1 MIVQEY
7 LRRLLK
13 DKARLRKWKRIMIA
27 LSCIVVVCTVYAL
40 SLPAQTLTCDKEE
53 HTHTA
58 ECYDENNELI
68 CEKEEHTHTD
78 DCNKQEEVNEQEEV
92 VKDEPETQNK
102 DEQVSQESEEETTTT
117 TETTTETTKQPFD
130 LSLDAN
136 KDKIK
141 SIDVYYKDASD
152 KWQSLNSGTADPNST
167 ELYLKVEFY
176 EIDTE
181 VLLEQ
186 HDGILVYSLPD
197 FMRDFEKAGNGNLLA
212 GERNIGTIEIENN
225 QVKITLKKDYLNE
238 LVTNSSNQL
247 DGSFYVKGQIDL
259 TEINKNNGQATLVVG
274 KKTVTLD
281 YGPDCIEEFGSVTID
296 KQIPNVDKKD
306 NSLTYTVTVT
316 AGKDGCKGLYV
327 VDKFTSNSN
336 LVSYLGNISS
346 TETTLTSEDNRKDP
360 CDPFE
365 TIEKSSS
372 QSHGKIYKANI
383 PDSNQTNITNPYIVW
398 NIGNMEPNEI
408 RTLTYYV
415 KLKDKESLNGN
426 TINNSASLYSKGSTD
441 TYDKGIGTA
450 KFTPKIDYSNQF
462 TKTVDGNIT
471 RNKDGSYTIPFKS
484 YISIHEATSNY
495 TIKNLQFYDYLK
507 HDLNTEI
514 NDDLLQYIHFNKS
527 SFKLYK
533 NNDNNPVDASQY
545 NIKWSTDNTEFKEW
559 NENDNFRSFVLSGN
573 EDTPINLSPG
583 DSCYIT
589 YSVTVKPEAFAKL
602 HTDSINAFNR
612 FIAHADNVDKQ
623 SKFTGGFE
631 AWNSISNIKTYE
643 WNGKQ
648 VEHTATTSSKIE
660 TMSGDRFIYENK
672 AIQKDS
678 TSDTSFTIPEGS
690 YKYTVETN
698 KTLNDFNVNEVKMTD
713 TLTSKHMKYVGY
725 MKVDA
730 LEAEVNS
737 QKLQWD
743 EASQNYKLQSTY
755 NVVETKWVKID
766 DQNSFSLKPSEL
778 GWTDKNYYAY
788 RFTYY
793 AKPDNL
799 DTFTE
804 TKVKNKFTLEGVV
817 KKGTGEFTFNKEDV
831 SKETTL
837 TIKGNLNLKANKQSW
852 YYKEPNTDSNT
863 WANGELYWVVDIGGT
878 QINKDMVFRDLI
890 KTGDG
895 ITPSN
900 LRQGSLVGIY
910 KGTLPEGKNI
920 SDYKDIED
928 LKNKSGLTPIND
940 KFISQLNGTNELLL
954 TAKDDIQLGNEKV
967 YMIIKSEPSEL
978 PSPTNNRDTK
988 TYKNSIY
995 IKEDGEYVSEIPA
1008 EKTLYTSPKILK
1020 ELGQVFK
1027 YDGTKVT
1034 TLQIGADKKGNG
1046 DADPSKI
1053 DTNLLNKSLNKSHGV
1068 FISWA
1073 FKVNYDGQL
1082 SGDYDV
1088 IDDIPDGMEF
1098 SYMRVKWHGDE
1109 YDASKV
1115 TSKTIDN
1122 PGSGWEFR
1130 ENDSTNDNGNSEHT
1144 IYYVNIDRKQTKI
1157 RLGEFVSKSIRDNN
1171 SVDVQVVCRI
1181 TDPQVLLGAQPS
1193 DFINKVTLQKNGKD
1207 IATSSSQVPV
1217 KLNKTDKNIV
1227 KEIAKKNGQKLEF
1240 EINTNQL
1247 GQTLPTNDNG
1257 GLTLVDRLGDNLR
1270 LDITSVKVYKNNNE
1284 EVTGC
1289 VIAYQDKTLEISNIP
1304 NDVPIKIR
1312 YTVTVNMKPGDPV
1325 NIANTAYWKGYSENG
1340 GDTVLESYSYSVSGT
1355 IGASSVVNFK
1365 LTKLDQN
1372 NLDKV
1377 LKGATFQIEKCT
1389 FDEYGKMAT
1398 SDKMDLTTGDDGTI
1412 AQNLQYDTLYKITET
1427 KAPDGYVLNKEPI
1440 YIFDVYKAKD
1450 SDVDT
1455 ITQYLKTEDLRVSYQ
1470 EENFSLGVTNHK
1482 GEITV
1487 VKKFINDAAGKS
1499 TKPVSGTYRFGLYD
1513 DPNKLEKPLQPPKTI
1528 TYSANDNPDKSVK
1541 FENLELDKTYYVYEL
1556 DDKDQPITDTSK
1568 EVTINTMNYQVV
1580 YKNETKNT
1588 DTSSAQNGE
1597 TIVVTNKSR
1606 TKILPS
1612 TGSVGTLIYRLLGA
1626 TLVVASLICLS
1637 NINKNNRKEKRRKR

>member
-13 DKARLRKWKRIMIA
+13 DKARLRRWKRVMIA

-78 DCNKQEEVNEQEEV
+78 DCYKQEEVNEQEEV
-92 VKDEPETQNK
+92 VEDEPETINN
-102 DEQVSQESEEETTTT
+102 EQVSQESEETTATTT
-117 TETTTETTKQPFD
+117 TETTTQPFD
-130 LSLDAN
+130 LSSEAN
-136 KDKIK
+136 KDKIT
-141 SIDVYYKDASD
+141 SIVMYFKDENGTWNNLEDGNASP
-152 KWQSLNSGTADPNST
+152 SST
-167 ELYLKVEFY
+167 ELYLKVEFDK
-176 EIDTE
+176 IDTKN
-181 VLLEQ
+181 LLEQ
-186 HDGILVYSLPD
+186 HNGILVYSLPK

-225 QVKITLKKDYLNE
+225 QAKITLKKDYLNE

-259 TEINKNNGQATLVVG
+259 TKINNTDGKATLTVG
-274 KKTVTLD
+274 NKTVTLD
-281 YGPDCIEEFGSVTID
+281 YGPDCIEKFGSVD
-296 KQIPNVDKKD
+296 MKKEMSNVDKV
-306 NSLTYTVTVT
+306 NNYLTYTVTVT
-316 AGKDGCKGLYV
+316 AGKDGCKDLYV

-336 LVSYLGNISS
+336 LVSYLGNIST
-346 TETTLTSEDNRKDP
+346 TETELNSTDNKQ
-360 CDPFE
+360 DPFE

-372 QSHGKIYKANI
+372 QSHGKIYKAKI
-383 PDSNQTNITNPYIVW
+383 PDSNTKIPASGEPNITNPCIVW

-426 TINNSASLYSKGSTD
+426 TINNSALLYSQSFTD
-441 TYDKGIGTA
+441 TYDKGTGNA
-450 KFTPKIDYSNQF
+450 DFTPKIDYDGLF
-462 TKTVDGNIT
+462 KKTVDGNIT
-471 RNKDGSYTIPFKS
+471 RNADDGSYTIPFKS
-484 YISIHEATSNY
+484 SISIKKDTSNY

-514 NDDLLQYIHFNKS
+514 NADLLQYIHFDKS
-527 SFKLYK
+527 TFKLYK
-533 NNDNNPVDASQY
+533 NNSVVDSAKY

-559 NENDNFRSFVLSGN
+559 NDKDNFRSFVLSGN
-573 EDTPINLSPG
+573 EDTPIYLSPG
-583 DSCYIT
+583 ESCYIT

-602 HTDSINAFNR
+602 HTDSIHAFNR
-612 FIAHADNVDKQ
+612 FIAHADNVNKRDD
-623 SKFTGGFE
+623 FAGGFE

-648 VEHTATTSSKIE
+648 VEKTATTSSKTE

-672 AIQKDS
+672 EIQKDS
-678 TSDTSFTIPEGS
+678 TPNTSFTIPEGS

-698 KTLNDFNVNEVKMTD
+698 KTLNDFNVNEVTMTD

-725 MKVDA
+725 MKVEA
-730 LEAEVNS
+730 LEADSISRDLNKGTNDTYTLNS
-737 QKLQWD
+737 
-743 EASQNYKLQSTY
+743 NYTR
-755 NVVETKWVKID
+755 VDTKWVKING
-766 DQNSFSLKPSEL
+766 QKTFSLKPSEL
-778 GWTDKNYYAY
+778 GWTDKNYAY

-793 AKPDNL
+793 ARPDDL
-799 DTFTE
+799 STFTE
-804 TKVKNKFTLEGVV
+804 TNVKNKFTLEGVV
-817 KKGTGEFTFNKEDV
+817 KKGDGTFTFNKEDV
-831 SKETTL
+831 SRETTL
-837 TIKGNLNLKANKQSW
+837 TIKGNLNLNANKQSW
-852 YYKEPNTDSNT
+852 YYKEPDSNT
-863 WANGELYWVVDIGGT
+863 WTNGELYWVVDIGGT

-895 ITPSN
+895 ITPST
-900 LRQGSLVGIY
+900 LQDGSLVGIY
-910 KGTLPEGKNI
+910 KGTLLEGKNI

-928 LKNKSGLTPIND
+928 LKNKSGLTPID
-940 KFISQLNGTNELLL
+940 GKFTSQLNGTNELLL
-954 TAKDDIQLGNEKV
+954 TANDDIQLGDEKV

-988 TYKNSIY
+988 TFKNSIS
-995 IKEDGEYVSEIPA
+995 IEEDGEYVSEIVA

-1034 TLQIGADKKGNG
+1034 TLQIGADKKNNG

-1053 DTNLLNKSLNKSHGV
+1053 DTKLLENSKDVFNSKGV

-1088 IDDIPDGMEF
+1088 IDDIPNGMEF

-1109 YDASKV
+1109 DEDAASKV

-1122 PGSGWEFR
+1122 PGSDWEFR
-1130 ENDSTNDNGNSEHT
+1130 ENDSPNDNKKSEHT
-1144 IYYVNIDRKQTKI
+1144 IYYVSKDKKRTMI

-1171 SVDVQVVCRI
+1171 SVDVQVVCRV
-1181 TDPQVLLGAQPS
+1181 TDPQVLLGAQPNN
-1193 DFINKVTLQKNGKD
+1193 FINKVTLQKDGKD
-1207 IATSSSQVPV
+1207 IATSSSKVPV
-1217 KLNKTDKNIV
+1217 QLTKTDKNID
-1227 KEIAKKNGQKLEF
+1227 KQLAETNGQKLKF

-1257 GLTLVDRLGDNLR
+1257 ELTLVDKLGDNLK
-1270 LDITSVKVYKNNNE
+1270 LDTTSVKVFNSNNE
-1284 EVTGC
+1284 ELTNC
-1289 VIAYQDKTLEISNIP
+1289 KKSYQNNILEIKIP
-1304 NDVPIKIR
+1304 NNIPIKIT
-1312 YTVTVNMKPGDPV
+1312 YTATVNAKPGHSV

-1340 GDTVLESYSYSVSGT
+1340 GKTVQESYSYNVSGT

-1365 LTKLDQN
+1365 LTKQDEN
-1372 NLDKV
+1372 DIDKV
-1377 LKGATFQIEKCT
+1377 LNGATFKIEKCT
-1389 FDEYGKMAT
+1389 FDEYGKMTT
-1398 SDKMDLTTGDDGTI
+1398 SEISTPTTGNDGTI
-1412 AQNLQYDTLYKITET
+1412 AQNLQYDTLYRITET
-1427 KAPDGYVLNKEPI
+1427 KAPDGYVLDDEPI
-1440 YIFDVYKAKD
+1440 YILDVKKGNESY
-1450 SDVDT
+1450 VDT
-1455 ITQYLKTEDLRVSYQ
+1455 VKQYLKNINLEVSYQ
-1470 EENFSLGVTNHK
+1470 EENFSIGVTNHK

-1499 TKPVSGTYRFGLYD
+1499 IKPVSGTYRFGLYD
-1513 DPNKLEKPLQPPKTI
+1513 DKNTRLQPIKTI

-1556 DDKDQPITDTSK
+1556 DDQGNPITDSSK
-1568 EVTINTMNYQVV
+1568 EVTINTMNYQVF
-1580 YKNETKNT
+1580 YEKNGTA
-1588 DTSSAQNGE
+1588 TSSAQNGD
-1597 TIVVTNKSR
+1597 TVIVTNKSR

-1612 TGSVGTLIYRLLGA
+1612 TGSMGTLIYRLLGA
-1626 TLVVASLICLS
+1626 TLVVASIICLS
-1637 NINKNNRKEKRRKR
+1637 NINKNKRKEKRRKR

>member
-1 MIVQEY
+1 M
-7 LRRLLK
+7 
-13 DKARLRKWKRIMIA
+13 
-27 LSCIVVVCTVYAL
+27 
-40 SLPAQTLTCDKEE
+40 
-53 HTHTA
+53 
-58 ECYDENNELI
+58 
-68 CEKEEHTHTD
+68 
-78 DCNKQEEVNEQEEV
+78 
-92 VKDEPETQNK
+92 
-102 DEQVSQESEEETTTT
+102 
-117 TETTTETTKQPFD
+117 
-130 LSLDAN
+130 
-136 KDKIK
+136 
-141 SIDVYYKDASD
+141 YYKDADD
-152 KWQSLNSGTADPNST
+152 KWQNLDKGDAKPNST
-167 ELYLKVEFY
+167 ELYLKVEFDK
-176 EIDTE
+176 IDTE
-181 VLLEQ
+181 NLLEQ
-186 HDGILVYSLPD
+186 HNGILVYSLPD
-197 FMRDFEKAGNGNLLA
+197 FMRDFEKAGNGNLIA
-212 GERNIGTIEIENN
+212 GKDNIGKIEIENN
-225 QVKITLKKDYLNE
+225 QAKITLYQTYLKD
-238 LVTNSSNQL
+238 LVDKGSNQL

-259 TEINKNNGQATLVVG
+259 TKINNTDGKATLTVG
-274 KKTVTLD
+274 NKTVTLD
-281 YGPDCIEEFGSVTID
+281 YGPDCIEKFGSVTID
-296 KQIPNVDKKD
+296 KQISNVDKKD

-316 AGKDGCKGLYV
+316 AGKDGCKDLYV
-327 VDKFTSNSN
+327 VDKFTSNAN
-336 LVSYLGNISS
+336 LVSYAGNISS
-346 TETTLTSEDNRKDP
+346 TETTLTSENNKK
-360 CDPFE
+360 DPFE
-365 TIEKSSS
+365 TINGEN
-372 QSHGKIYKANI
+372 HGKIYKAKI
-383 PDSNQTNITNPYIVW
+383 PDSNTKIPTSGEPNITNPCIVW

-426 TINNSASLYSKGSTD
+426 TIKNSASLYSKGSKD
-441 TYDKGIGTA
+441 TYDKGTGNA
-450 KFTPKIDYSNQF
+450 DFTPKIDYDGLF
-462 TKTVDGNIT
+462 KKTVDGNIT
-471 RNKDGSYTIPFKS
+471 RNADDGSYTIPFKS
-484 YISIHEATSNY
+484 SISIKKDTSNY

-514 NDDLLQYIHFNKS
+514 NADLLQYIHFDKS
-527 SFKLYK
+527 TFKLYK
-533 NNDNNPVDASQY
+533 NNSVVDSAKY

-559 NENDNFRSFVLSGN
+559 NDKDNFRSFVLSGN

-583 DSCYIT
+583 ESCYIT

-602 HTDSINAFNR
+602 HTDSIHAFNR
-612 FIAHADNVDKQ
+612 FIAHADNVNKRDD
-623 SKFTGGFE
+623 FAGGFE

-648 VEHTATTSSKIE
+648 VEQTATTSSQKV
-660 TMSGDRFIYENK
+660 TMSGDRFIYENENNK
-672 AIQKDS
+672 ITDDS
-678 TSDTSFTIPEGS
+678 TLNTSFTIPEGS

-698 KTLNDFNVNEVKMTD
+698 KTLNDFNVNEVTMTD

-730 LEAEVNS
+730 LEADSISRDLNKGTNDTYTLNS
-737 QKLQWD
+737 
-743 EASQNYKLQSTY
+743 NYTT
-755 NVVETKWVKID
+755 VDTKWIKID
-766 DQNSFSLKPSEL
+766 DQQSFSLKPSAL
-778 GWTDKNYYAY
+778 GWTDKNYAY

-799 DTFTE
+799 DAFTE

-817 KKGTGEFTFNKEDV
+817 KKGDGTFTFNKEDV

-837 TIKGNLNLKANKQSW
+837 TIKGNLNLNANKQSW
-852 YYKEPNTDSNT
+852 YYKEPDSNT
-863 WANGELYWVVDIGGT
+863 WTNGELYWVVDIGGT

-900 LRQGSLVGIY
+900 LREGSLVGIY
-910 KGTLPEGKNI
+910 KGTLKEGKNI

-928 LKNKSGLTPIND
+928 LKNKSGLTSIDDEFN
-940 KFISQLNGTNELLL
+940 SQLNGTNELLL

-988 TYKNSIY
+988 TFKNSIS
-995 IKEDGEYVSEIPA
+995 IEEDGEYVSEIPA

-1034 TLQIGADKKGNG
+1034 TLQIGADKKNNG

-1053 DTNLLNKSLNKSHGV
+1053 DTKLLENSKDVFNSKGV

-1109 YDASKV
+1109 DAASKV

-1130 ENDSTNDNGNSEHT
+1130 ENDSPNDNKKSEHT
-1144 IYYVNIDRKQTKI
+1144 IYYVSKDKKRTMI
-1157 RLGEFVSKSIRDNN
+1157 RLGDFTSKSVRDNN

-1181 TDPQVLLGAQPS
+1181 TDSQVLLGAQSS
-1193 DFINKVTLQKNGKD
+1193 DFINKVTLQKDGQN
-1207 IATSSSQVPV
+1207 IATSSSKVPV
-1217 KLNKTDKNIV
+1217 QLDDTDKNIDKKLV
-1227 KEIAKKNGQKLEF
+1227 NKNGQKLEF

-1257 GLTLVDRLGDNLR
+1257 ELTLVDRLGDNLK
-1270 LDITSVKVYKNNNE
+1270 LDTTSVKVFNSNNE
-1284 EVTGC
+1284 ELTNC
-1289 VIAYQDKTLEISNIP
+1289 KKSYQNNILEIKIP
-1304 NDVPIKIR
+1304 NNIPIKIT
-1312 YTVTVNMKPGDPV
+1312 YTATVNAKPGDSV

-1340 GDTVLESYSYSVSGT
+1340 GETVQERYSYNVSGT

-1365 LTKLDQN
+1365 LTKQDEN
-1372 NLDKV
+1372 DIDKV
-1377 LKGATFQIEKCT
+1377 LNGATFKIDKCT
-1389 FDEYGKMAT
+1389 IEAN
-1398 SDKMDLTTGDDGTI
+1398 GDITASEISTANTDANGTI
-1412 AQNLQYDTLYKITET
+1412 TKNLQYDTLYKITET

-1450 SDVDT
+1450 SDVGS
-1455 ITQYLKTEDLRVSYQ
+1455 IKKYLKDADLRVSYQ
-1470 EENFSLGVTNHK
+1470 EENFSLNVMNHK

-1499 TKPVSGTYRFGLYD
+1499 TEPVSGTYRFGLYD
-1513 DPNKLEKPLQPPKTI
+1513 DKKKLDEKAIIYDAGDTQ
-1528 TYSANDNPDKSVK
+1528 DKSVK
-1541 FENLELDKTYYVYEL
+1541 FVNLDLDKTYYVYEL

-1580 YKNETKNT
+1580 YEKNGITLSGEKN
-1588 DTSSAQNGE
+1588 SE

-1612 TGSVGTLIYRLLGA
+1612 TGSMGTLIYRLLGA

-1637 NINKNNRKEKRRKR
+1637 NINKNKRKEKRRKR

>member
-1 MIVQEY
+1 MQEY

-40 SLPAQTLTCDKEE
+40 SLPAQTLACDKEE

-68 CEKEEHTHTD
+68 CEKEEHTHNE

-92 VKDEPETQNK
+92 VKDEPETQND

-117 TETTTETTKQPFD
+117 TETTTEITKQPFD

-141 SIDVYYKDASD
+141 SIDVYYKDAND

-167 ELYLKVEFY
+167 ELYLKVDFDK
-176 EIDTE
+176 IDTKN
-181 VLLEQ
+181 LLEQ
-186 HDGILVYSLPD
+186 NNGILVYSLPK

-225 QVKITLKKDYLNE
+225 QVRITLKKDYLNE

-259 TEINKNNGQATLVVG
+259 TKINNTDGKATLVVG
-274 KKTVTLD
+274 KKTVILD
-281 YGPDCIEEFGSVTID
+281 YGKECIEKFGSVTID
-296 KQIPNVDKKD
+296 KQISNVDKV
-306 NSLTYTVTVT
+306 NNYLTYTVTVT

-327 VDKFTSNSN
+327 VDKFTSNAN
-336 LVSYLGNISS
+336 LVSYAGNISS
-346 TETTLTSEDNRKDP
+346 TETTLTSNDNKK
-360 CDPFE
+360 DPFE
-365 TIEKSSS
+365 MPIEA
-372 QSHGKIYKANI
+372 SHGKIYKADI
-383 PDSNQTNITNPYIVW
+383 PDATTKIPKPGASEIKNPCIVW
-398 NIGNMEPNEI
+398 NIGNMGPNES
-408 RTLTYYV
+408 RMLTYYV
-415 KLKDKESLNGN
+415 KLNDKESLKDKP
-426 TINNSASLYSKGSTD
+426 IDNSASLYSKGSTD
-441 TYDKGIGTA
+441 TYDKGSEKA
-450 KFTPKIDYSNQF
+450 SFTPTIVYSSF
-462 TKTVDGNIT
+462 EKYVDGTIK
-471 RNKDGSYTIPFKS
+471 RNSDGSYTIPFKS
-484 YISIHEATSNY
+484 LISIKKDESNY

-507 HDLNTEI
+507 HNMNTEI
-514 NDDLLQYIHFNKS
+514 DADLLQYIHFDRN
-527 SFKLYK
+527 SFKLYM
-533 NNDNNPVDASQY
+533 NNNNEPVDSSQY
-545 NIKWSTDNTEFKEW
+545 NIKWSTKTDNTGFQEW
-559 NENDNFRSFVLSGN
+559 DDKVNFRSFVLSGN
-573 EDTPINLSPG
+573 KDNPINLSPG
-583 DSCYIT
+583 ESCYIT
-589 YSVTVKPEAFAKL
+589 YNVIVKPEAFAKI
-602 HTDSINAFNR
+602 HTDTLHAFNR
-612 FIAHADNVDKQ
+612 FIAHADNVDKRDD
-623 SKFTGGFE
+623 FAGGFE
-631 AWNSISNIKTYE
+631 AWNSIANIKTYE
-643 WNGKQ
+643 WNAKQ
-648 VEHTATTSSKIE
+648 VEKIATTTPKTE
-660 TMSGDRFIYENK
+660 TMSGDRFIYENN

-678 TSDTSFTIPEGS
+678 TSNTSFTIPEGS

-698 KTLNDFNVNEVKMTD
+698 KTLNDFNVNEVTMTD
-713 TLTSKHMKYVGY
+713 TLTSNHMKYVGY
-725 MKVDA
+725 MKVEA
-730 LEAEVNS
+730 LEAESISSDLNKEKNDTYTLNS
-737 QKLQWD
+737 H
-743 EASQNYKLQSTY
+743 YKT
-755 NVVETKWVKID
+755 VDTKWVKID
-766 DQNSFSLKPSEL
+766 DQNSFSLKPYDL
-778 GWTDKNYYAY
+778 GWTDKNYAY

-817 KKGTGEFTFNKEDV
+817 KKGNGTFKFNQEDV
-831 SKETTL
+831 SRETTL
-837 TIKGNLNLKANKQSW
+837 TIKGNLNLNANKQSW

-863 WANGELYWVVDIGGT
+863 WTNGELYWVVDIGGT

-895 ITPSN
+895 ITNSI
-900 LRQGSLVGIY
+900 LREGSLVGIY
-910 KGTLPEGKNI
+910 KGTLPEGKKI

-1008 EKTLYTSPKILK
+1008 EKTLYTSPKVLK

-1027 YDGTKVT
+1027 YDGIVT
-1034 TLQIGADKKGNG
+1034 TLKIGADKKDNG

-1053 DTNLLNKSLNKSHGV
+1053 DTKLLDNSKGI

-1098 SYMRVKWHGDE
+1098 SYMRVKWHGD
-1109 YDASKV
+1109 DASQV
-1115 TSKTIDN
+1115 TSKTIENFD
-1122 PGSGWEFR
+1122 SSTWEQ
-1130 ENDSTNDNGNSEHT
+1130 EYNDSKNDNKNSEHT
-1144 IYYVNIDRKQTKI
+1144 IYYVSKDKKRTMI
-1157 RLGEFVSKSIRDNN
+1157 RLGDFKPMSTRDNN

-1181 TDPQVLLGAQPS
+1181 TDPQVLLGAQS
-1193 DFINKVTLQKNGKD
+1193 NDFTNKVTLQKNGKD
-1207 IATSSSQVPV
+1207 IATSSSKVPV
-1217 KLNKTDKNIV
+1217 QLGDTDKNID
-1227 KEIAKKNGQKLEF
+1227 KEIAKKNGQKLDF

-1247 GQTLPTNDNG
+1247 GQTLPTNDDG
-1257 GLTLVDRLGDNLR
+1257 GLTLVDKLGDNLR
-1270 LDITSVKVYKNNNE
+1270 LDMTSVKVYKNNNVE
-1284 EVTGC
+1284 LTDC
-1289 VIAYQDKTLEISNIP
+1289 IKSYQNNILEISRIP

-1312 YTVTVNMKPGDPV
+1312 YTVTVNMKPGDAV

-1340 GDTVLESYSYSVSGT
+1340 GDTVQESYSYSVSGIIQT
-1355 IGASSVVNFK
+1355 SSVVNFK

-1372 NLDKV
+1372 NLDTV
-1377 LKGATFQIEKCT
+1377 LRGATFEIEKCT
-1389 FDEYGKMAT
+1389 FDESGNMTT
-1398 SDKMDLTTGDDGTI
+1398 SDISTETTNENGIITE
-1412 AQNLQYDTLYKITET
+1412 QLQYDTLYRITET
-1427 KAPDGYVLNKEPI
+1427 QAPYGYVLDDKPI
-1440 YIFDVYKAKD
+1440 YILDVKDKDNYVNTVKQKIKDGELNILYK
-1450 SDVDT
+1450 
-1455 ITQYLKTEDLRVSYQ
+1455 Q
-1470 EENFSLGVTNHK
+1470 ENFDLDVMNHK

-1513 DPNKLEKPLQPPKTI
+1513 DKNTLLQPIKTI

-1556 DDKDQPITDTSK
+1556 DDQGHPITDSSK

-1588 DTSSAQNGE
+1588 DTSSAQNGD
-1597 TIVVTNKSR
+1597 TVIVTNKSR

-1612 TGSVGTLIYRLLGA
+1612 TGSIGTLIYRLLGA
-1626 TLVVASLICLS
+1626 TLVVASVICLS

>member
-1 MIVQEY
+1 MQEY

-13 DKARLRKWKRIMIA
+13 DKARLRRWKRVMIA

-78 DCNKQEEVNEQEEV
+78 DCYKQEEVNEQEEV
-92 VKDEPETQNK
+92 VEDEPETINN
-102 DEQVSQESEEETTTT
+102 EQVSQESEETTATTT
-117 TETTTETTKQPFD
+117 TETTTQPFD
-130 LSLDAN
+130 LSSEAN
-136 KDKIK
+136 KDKIT
-141 SIDVYYKDASD
+141 SIVMYFKDGNGTWNNLEDGNASP
-152 KWQSLNSGTADPNST
+152 SST
-167 ELYLKVEFY
+167 ELYLKVEFDK
-176 EIDTE
+176 IDTKN
-181 VLLEQ
+181 LLEQ
-186 HDGILVYSLPD
+186 HNGILVYSLPK

-225 QVKITLKKDYLNE
+225 QAKITLKKDYLNE

-259 TEINKNNGQATLVVG
+259 TKINNTDGKATLTVG
-274 KKTVTLD
+274 NKTVTLD
-281 YGPDCIEEFGSVTID
+281 YGPDCIEKFGSVD
-296 KQIPNVDKKD
+296 MKKEMSNVDKV
-306 NSLTYTVTVT
+306 NNYLTYTVTVT
-316 AGKDGCKGLYV
+316 AGKDGCKDLYV

-336 LVSYLGNISS
+336 LVSYLGNIST
-346 TETTLTSEDNRKDP
+346 TETELNSTDNKQ
-360 CDPFE
+360 DPFE

-372 QSHGKIYKANI
+372 QSHGKIYKAKI
-383 PDSNQTNITNPYIVW
+383 PDSNTKIPASGEPNITNPCIVW

-426 TINNSASLYSKGSTD
+426 TINNSALLYSQSFTD
-441 TYDKGIGTA
+441 TYDKGTGNA
-450 KFTPKIDYSNQF
+450 DFTPKIDYDGLF
-462 TKTVDGNIT
+462 KKTVDGNIT
-471 RNKDGSYTIPFKS
+471 RNADDGSYTIPFKS
-484 YISIHEATSNY
+484 SISIKKDTSNY

-514 NDDLLQYIHFNKS
+514 NADLLQYIHFDKS
-527 SFKLYK
+527 TFKLYK
-533 NNDNNPVDASQY
+533 NNSVVDSAKY

-559 NENDNFRSFVLSGN
+559 NDKDNFRSFVLSGN

-583 DSCYIT
+583 ESCYIT

-602 HTDSINAFNR
+602 HTDSIHAFNR
-612 FIAHADNVDKQ
+612 FIAHADNVNKRDD
-623 SKFTGGFE
+623 FAGGFE

-648 VEHTATTSSKIE
+648 VEKTATTSSKTE

-672 AIQKDS
+672 EIQKDS
-678 TSDTSFTIPEGS
+678 TPNTSFTIPEGS

-698 KTLNDFNVNEVKMTD
+698 KTLNDFNVNEVTMTD

-725 MKVDA
+725 MKVEA
-730 LEAEVNS
+730 LEADSISRDLNKGTNDTYTLNS
-737 QKLQWD
+737 
-743 EASQNYKLQSTY
+743 NYTR
-755 NVVETKWVKID
+755 VDTKWVKING
-766 DQNSFSLKPSEL
+766 QKTFSLKPSEL
-778 GWTDKNYYAY
+778 GWTDKNYAY

-793 AKPDNL
+793 ARPDDL
-799 DTFTE
+799 STFTE

-817 KKGTGEFTFNKEDV
+817 KKGDGTFTFNKEDV
-831 SKETTL
+831 SRETTL
-837 TIKGNLNLKANKQSW
+837 TIKGNLNLNANKQSW
-852 YYKEPNTDSNT
+852 YYKEPDSNT
-863 WANGELYWVVDIGGT
+863 WTNGELYWVVDIGGT

-895 ITPSN
+895 ITPST
-900 LRQGSLVGIY
+900 LQDGSLVGIY
-910 KGTLPEGKNI
+910 KGTLLEGKNI

-928 LKNKSGLTPIND
+928 LKNKSGLTPID
-940 KFISQLNGTNELLL
+940 GKFTSQLNGTNELLL
-954 TAKDDIQLGNEKV
+954 TANDDIQLGDEKV

-988 TYKNSIY
+988 TFKNSIS
-995 IKEDGEYVSEIPA
+995 IEEDGEYVSEIVA

-1034 TLQIGADKKGNG
+1034 TLQIGADKKNNG

-1053 DTNLLNKSLNKSHGV
+1053 DTKLLENSKDVFNSKGV

-1088 IDDIPDGMEF
+1088 IDDIPNGMEF

-1109 YDASKV
+1109 DAASKV

-1122 PGSGWEFR
+1122 PGSDWEFR
-1130 ENDSTNDNGNSEHT
+1130 ENDSPNDNKKSEHT
-1144 IYYVNIDRKQTKI
+1144 IYYVSKDKKRTMI

-1171 SVDVQVVCRI
+1171 SVDVQVVCRV
-1181 TDPQVLLGAQPS
+1181 TDPQVLLGAQPNN
-1193 DFINKVTLQKNGKD
+1193 FINKVTLQKDGKD
-1207 IATSSSQVPV
+1207 IATSSSKVPV
-1217 KLNKTDKNIV
+1217 QLTKTDKNID
-1227 KEIAKKNGQKLEF
+1227 KQLAETNGQKLKF

-1257 GLTLVDRLGDNLR
+1257 ELTLVDKLGDNLK
-1270 LDITSVKVYKNNNE
+1270 LDTTSVKVFNSNNE
-1284 EVTGC
+1284 ELTNC
-1289 VIAYQDKTLEISNIP
+1289 KKSYQNNILEIKIP
-1304 NDVPIKIR
+1304 NNIPIKIT
-1312 YTVTVNMKPGDPV
+1312 YTATVNAKPGHSV

-1340 GDTVLESYSYSVSGT
+1340 GKTVQESYSYNVSGT

-1365 LTKLDQN
+1365 LTKQDEN
-1372 NLDKV
+1372 DIDKV
-1377 LKGATFQIEKCT
+1377 LNGATFKIEKCT
-1389 FDEYGKMAT
+1389 FDEYGKMTT
-1398 SDKMDLTTGDDGTI
+1398 SEISTPTTGNDGTI
-1412 AQNLQYDTLYKITET
+1412 AQNLQYDTLYRITET
-1427 KAPDGYVLNKEPI
+1427 KAPDGYVLNDKPT
-1440 YIFDVYKAKD
+1440 YILDVTKD
-1450 SDVDT
+1450 NESYVDT
-1455 ITQYLKTEDLRVSYQ
+1455 VKQYLKNIDLEVSYQ
-1470 EENFSLGVTNHK
+1470 EENFNLQVRNHK

-1513 DPNKLEKPLQPPKTI
+1513 DKNTRLQPIKTI

-1556 DDKDQPITDTSK
+1556 DDQGNPITDSSK

-1580 YKNETKNT
+1580 YEKNGITLSSEKN
-1588 DTSSAQNGE
+1588 SE

-1612 TGSVGTLIYRLLGA
+1612 TGSMGTLIYRLLGA

-1637 NINKNNRKEKRRKR
+1637 NINKNKRKEKRRKR

>member
-1 MIVQEY
+1 
-7 LRRLLK
+7 
-13 DKARLRKWKRIMIA
+13 MIA

-92 VKDEPETQNK
+92 VKDEPETQNN
-102 DEQVSQESEEETTTT
+102 DEQVSQESEEETTT

-130 LSLDAN
+130 LSSDAN
-136 KDKIK
+136 KEKIK
-141 SIDVYYKDASD
+141 SVDVYFKDAND
-152 KWQSLNSGTADPNST
+152 KWQSLNEGNADPNST
-167 ELYLKVEFY
+167 ELYLKVEFD

-181 VLLEQ
+181 VLLKQ
-186 HDGILVYSLPD
+186 HDGILVYNLPAC
-197 FMRDFEKAGNGNLLA
+197 MRDFEKAGNGILKA
-212 GERNIGTIEIENN
+212 GNEDIGKIEIENN
-225 QVKITLKKDYLNE
+225 KVKVTLDKKYLNK
-238 LVTNSSNQL
+238 LVTNSNNQL
-247 DGSFYVKGQIDL
+247 NGSFYVKGQIDL
-259 TEINKNNGQATLVVG
+259 TEINKNNGKATLVVG
-274 KKTVTLD
+274 KKTVILD
-281 YGPDCIEEFGSVTID
+281 YGKECIEKFGSVTID
-296 KQIPNVDKKD
+296 KQISNVDKV
-306 NSLTYTVTVT
+306 NNYLTYTVTVT
-316 AGKDGCKGLYV
+316 AGKDGCNNLYV

-346 TETTLTSEDNRKDP
+346 TETTLTSTDNKK
-360 CDPFE
+360 DPFE
-365 TIEKSSS
+365 KINDST
-372 QSHGKIYKANI
+372 SHGKIYKAKI
-383 PDSNQTNITNPYIVW
+383 PDSTTKIPDAGVSDITNPCIVW
-398 NIGNMEPNEI
+398 NIGDMKPNES

-426 TINNSASLYSKGSTD
+426 TINNSALLYSQSSTD

-533 NNDNNPVDASQY
+533 NNDTNPVDASQY

-559 NENDNFRSFVLSGN
+559 NDKDNFRSFVLSGN

-583 DSCYIT
+583 KSCYIT
-589 YSVTVKPEAFAKL
+589 YNVTVKPEAFAKL
-602 HTDSINAFNR
+602 HTDSIHAFNR
-612 FIAHADNVDKQ
+612 FIAHADNVNKRDD
-623 SKFTGGFE
+623 FAGGFE

-648 VEHTATTSSKIE
+648 VEKTATTSSKTE

-672 AIQKDS
+672 EIQKDS
-678 TSDTSFTIPEGS
+678 TSNTSFTIPEGS

-698 KTLNDFNVNEVKMTD
+698 KTLNDFNVNEVTMTD
-713 TLTSKHMKYVGY
+713 TLTSNHMKYVGY
-725 MKVDA
+725 MKVEA
-730 LEAEVNS
+730 LKAEMNS
-737 QKLQWD
+737 QELQWD
-743 EASQNYKLQSTY
+743 EASQNYKLQPTY

-766 DQNSFSLKPSEL
+766 GQKTFSLKPSEL
-778 GWTDKNYYAY
+778 GWTDKNYAY

-793 AKPDNL
+793 ARPDDL
-799 DTFTE
+799 STFTE

-817 KKGTGEFTFNKEDV
+817 KKGDGTFTFNKEDV
-831 SKETTL
+831 SRETTL
-837 TIKGNLNLKANKQSW
+837 TIKGNLNLHANKQSW
-852 YYKEPNTDSNT
+852 YYKEPNKDSNT
-863 WANGELYWVVDIGGT
+863 WTNGELYWVVDIGGT
-878 QINKDMVFRDLI
+878 QINKGMIFRDLI

-900 LRQGSLVGIY
+900 LREGSLVGIY

-920 SDYKDIED
+920 SDYKDIEE
-928 LKNKSGLTPIND
+928 LKNKSGLTPID
-940 KFISQLNGTNELLL
+940 GKFTSQLNGTNELLL
-954 TAKDDIQLGNEKV
+954 TANDDIQLGDEKV

-988 TYKNSIY
+988 TFKNSIS
-995 IKEDGEYVSEIPA
+995 IEEDGEYVSEIVA
-1008 EKTLYTSPKILK
+1008 EKTLYTSPEILK

-1027 YDGTKVT
+1027 YDGTNVT

-1046 DADPSKI
+1046 DADPYKI
-1053 DTNLLNKSLNKSHGV
+1053 DTELLNKSLNNCRGV

-1098 SYMRVKWHGDE
+1098 SYMRVKWHGD
-1109 YDASKV
+1109 DASQV
-1115 TSKTIDN
+1115 TSKTIENFD
-1122 PGSGWEFR
+1122 SSTWEQ
-1130 ENDSTNDNGNSEHT
+1130 EYNDSKNDNKNSEHT
-1144 IYYVNIDRKQTKI
+1144 IYYVSKDKKQTMI

-1207 IATSSSQVPV
+1207 IATSSSKVPV
-1217 KLNKTDKNIV
+1217 QLGDTDKNIN
-1227 KEIAKKNGQKLEF
+1227 KELAKKNGQKLEF

-1257 GLTLVDRLGDNLR
+1257 ELTLVDRLGDNLK
-1270 LDITSVKVYKNNNE
+1270 LDTTSVKVFNSNNE
-1284 EVTGC
+1284 ELTNC
-1289 VIAYQDKTLEISNIP
+1289 KKSYQNNILEIKIP
-1304 NDVPIKIR
+1304 NNIPIKIT
-1312 YTVTVNMKPGDPV
+1312 YTATVNAKPGDSV

-1340 GDTVLESYSYSVSGT
+1340 GETVQERCSYNVSGT

-1365 LTKLDQN
+1365 LTKQDEN
-1372 NLDKV
+1372 DIDKV
-1377 LKGATFQIEKCT
+1377 LNGATFKIDKCT
-1389 FDEYGKMAT
+1389 IEANGDITASEISTAT
-1398 SDKMDLTTGDDGTI
+1398 TDANGTI
-1412 AQNLQYDTLYKITET
+1412 TKNLQYDTLYKITET
-1427 KAPDGYVLNKEPI
+1427 QAPDGYVLNKEPI
-1440 YIFDVYKAKD
+1440 YIFDVNKAKD

-1455 ITQYLKTEDLRVSYQ
+1455 ITQYLKTEDLRVRYQ
-1470 EENFSLGVTNHK
+1470 EENFSIGVTNHK

-1499 TKPVSGTYRFGLYD
+1499 IKPVSGTYRFGLYD
-1513 DPNKLEKPLQPPKTI
+1513 DQNKWLQTQPI
-1528 TYSANDNPDKSVK
+1528 TYNAGDTQDKSVK
-1541 FENLELDKTYYVYEL
+1541 FENLDLDKTYYVYEL

-1580 YKNETKNT
+1580 YENNGTAK
-1588 DTSSAQNGE
+1588 SSAKNGD
-1597 TIVVTNKSR
+1597 TVIVTNKSR

-1612 TGSVGTLIYRLLGA
+1612 TGSMGTLIYRLLGA

-1637 NINKNNRKEKRRKR
+1637 NINKNKRKGNRRKI

>member
-1 MIVQEY
+1 
-7 LRRLLK
+7 
-13 DKARLRKWKRIMIA
+13 MIA

-92 VKDEPETQNK
+92 VKDEPETINN
-102 DEQVSQESEEETTTT
+102 EQVSQESEEETTTTT

-130 LSLDAN
+130 LSSEAN
-136 KDKIK
+136 KDKIT
-141 SIDVYYKDASD
+141 SVFMYYKDADD
-152 KWQSLNSGTADPNST
+152 KWQNLDKGDAKPNST
-167 ELYLKVEFY
+167 ELYLKVEFDK
-176 EIDTE
+176 INTKN
-181 VLLEQ
+181 LLEQ
-186 HDGILVYSLPD
+186 HNGILLYSLPD
-197 FMRDFEKAGNGNLLA
+197 FMRDFEKAGNGTLLA
-212 GERNIGTIEIENN
+212 GDKNIGTIEIEKNK
-225 QVKITLKKDYLNE
+225 VLFTLDQTYLKG
-238 LVTNSSNQL
+238 LVDKGSNQL
-247 DGSFYVKGQIDL
+247 NGSFYVKGQIDL
-259 TEINKNNGQATLVVG
+259 TKINQNNGEAKLVDG
-274 KKTVTLD
+274 DKTVTLN
-281 YGPDCIEEFGSVTID
+281 YGPDCIEKFGSVD
-296 KQIPNVDKKD
+296 MKKEMSNVDKV
-306 NSLTYTVTVT
+306 NNYLTYTVTVT
-316 AGKDGCKGLYV
+316 AGKDGCKDLYV
-327 VDKFTSNSN
+327 VDKFTSNAN
-336 LVSYLGNISS
+336 LVSYAGNISS
-346 TETTLTSEDNRKDP
+346 TETTLTSEDNNK
-360 CDPFE
+360 DPFE
-365 TIEKSSS
+365 TIISGAT
-372 QSHGKIYKANI
+372 HGKIYKASI
-383 PDSNQTNITNPYIVW
+383 PDATTKIPDAGVSDITNPCIVW
-398 NIGNMEPNEI
+398 HIGDMKPNES

-415 KLKDKESLNGN
+415 KLNDKANLSGQ
-426 TINNSASLYSKGSTD
+426 TIKNNASLYSKSSKD
-441 TYDKGIGTA
+441 IYEKKVDDKNRNA
-450 KFTPKIDYSNQF
+450 EFTPKIDYSNQF
-462 TKTVDGNIT
+462 TKTVNGNIT

-484 YISIHEATSNY
+484 FISIHEATSNY
-495 TIKNLQFYDYLK
+495 TIKNFQFYDYLK
-507 HDLNTEI
+507 HDMNTEI
-514 NDDLLQYIHFNKS
+514 DTDLLQYIHFDRN
-527 SFKLYK
+527 SFKLYM
-533 NNDNNPVDASQY
+533 NNDNDPVDSSQY
-545 NIKWSTDNTEFKEW
+545 NIKWSTDNTNFKEW
-559 NENDNFRSFVLSGN
+559 SENDNFRSFLLSGN
-573 EDTPINLSPG
+573 KNNPINLSPG
-583 DSCYIT
+583 ESCYIT
-589 YSVTVKPEAFAKL
+589 YNVTVKPEAFAKL

-612 FIAHADNVDKQ
+612 FIAHADNVNKRDD
-623 SKFTGGFE
+623 FAGGFE

-648 VEHTATTSSKIE
+648 VEKTATTSSKIE

-678 TSDTSFTIPEGS
+678 TSNTSFTIPEGS

-698 KTLNDFNVNEVKMTD
+698 KTLNDFNVNEVTMTD

-725 MKVDA
+725 MKVEA
-730 LEAEVNS
+730 LKAEMNS

-743 EASQNYKLQSTY
+743 EASQNYKLQPTY

-766 DQNSFSLKPSEL
+766 GQKTFSLKPSEL
-778 GWTDKNYYAY
+778 GWTDKNYAY

-799 DTFTE
+799 DAFTE

-817 KKGTGEFTFNKEDV
+817 KKGDGTFTFNKEDV

-837 TIKGNLNLKANKQSW
+837 TIKGNLNLNANKQSW
-852 YYKEPNTDSNT
+852 YYKEPDSNI

-895 ITPSN
+895 ITESY
-900 LRQGSLVGIY
+900 LREGSLVGIY
-910 KGTLPEGKNI
+910 KGTLKGGKNI

-928 LKNKSGLTPIND
+928 LTKHSGLTLIND
-940 KFISQLNGTNELLL
+940 NFNSQLNGTNELLL
-954 TAKDDIQLGNEKV
+954 TAKEDISLGNEKV

-995 IKEDGEYVSEIPA
+995 IKEDGEYVSEIVA

-1027 YDGTKVT
+1027 YDGTTVT
-1034 TLQIGADKKGNG
+1034 TLQIGADKKNNG
-1046 DADPSKI
+1046 DADPNKIATKLLDNSK
-1053 DTNLLNKSLNKSHGV
+1053 GV

-1109 YDASKV
+1109 DAASKV

-1130 ENDSTNDNGNSEHT
+1130 ENDSPNDNKKSEHT
-1144 IYYVNIDRKQTKI
+1144 IYYVSKDKKRTMI

-1171 SVDVQVVCRI
+1171 SVDVQVVCRV
-1181 TDPQVLLGAQPS
+1181 TDPQVLLGAQPNN
-1193 DFINKVTLQKNGKD
+1193 FINKVTLQKDGKD
-1207 IATSSSQVPV
+1207 IATSSSKVPV
-1217 KLNKTDKNIV
+1217 QLDDTDKNINKKLV
-1227 KEIAKKNGQKLEF
+1227 NKNGQKLDF

-1247 GQTLPTNDNG
+1247 SQTLPTNDNG
-1257 GLTLVDRLGDNLR
+1257 ELTLVDKLGDNLK
-1270 LDITSVKVYKNNNE
+1270 LDTTSVKVFNSNNE
-1284 EVTGC
+1284 ELTNC
-1289 VIAYQDKTLEISNIP
+1289 KKSYQNNILEIKIP
-1304 NDVPIKIR
+1304 NNIPIKIT
-1312 YTVTVNMKPGDPV
+1312 YTATVNAKPGDSV

-1340 GDTVLESYSYSVSGT
+1340 GKTVQQSYSYNVSGT

-1365 LTKLDQN
+1365 LTKQDEN
-1372 NLDKV
+1372 DIDKV
-1377 LKGATFQIEKCT
+1377 LSGATFKIDKCT
-1389 FDEYGKMAT
+1389 IEANGDITASEISTAT
-1398 SDKMDLTTGDDGTI
+1398 TDANGTI
-1412 AQNLQYDTLYKITET
+1412 TKDLQYDTLYKITET
-1427 KAPDGYVLNKEPI
+1427 QAPDGYVLNKEPI

-1450 SDVDT
+1450 NDVAP
-1455 ITQYLKTEDLRVSYQ
+1455 IKQYLKDADLRVSYQ
-1470 EENFSLGVTNHK
+1470 EENFSLNVMNHK

-1513 DPNKLEKPLQPPKTI
+1513 DPNKLDKPLQPPKTI

-1580 YKNETKNT
+1580 YKNETQNT

-1612 TGSVGTLIYRLLGA
+1612 TGSIGTLIYRLLGA

>member
-1 MIVQEY
+1 
-7 LRRLLK
+7 
-13 DKARLRKWKRIMIA
+13 MIA

-92 VKDEPETQNK
+92 VKDEPETQNNE
-102 DEQVSQESEEETTTT
+102 EQVSHESEEETTTT
-117 TETTTETTKQPFD
+117 TTTETTIEPFD
-130 LSLDAN
+130 LSSEAN
-136 KDKIK
+136 KDKIT
-141 SIDVYYKDASD
+141 SIVMYFKDENGTWNNLEDGNASP
-152 KWQSLNSGTADPNST
+152 SST
-167 ELYLKVEFY
+167 ELYLKVEFDKINTK
-176 EIDTE
+176 E
-181 VLLEQ
+181 LLEQ
-186 HDGILVYSLPD
+186 HNGILVYSLPG

-259 TEINKNNGQATLVVG
+259 TEINKSDGKATLTVG
-274 KKTVTLD
+274 KKTVILD
-281 YGPDCIEEFGSVTID
+281 YGKECIEKFGSVTID
-296 KQIPNVDKKD
+296 KQISNVDKV
-306 NSLTYTVTVT
+306 NNYLTYTVTVT

-327 VDKFTSNSN
+327 VDKFTSNAN
-336 LVSYLGNISS
+336 LVSYAGNISS
-346 TETTLTSEDNRKDP
+346 TETTLTSNDNKK
-360 CDPFE
+360 DPFE
-365 TIEKSSS
+365 MPIEA
-372 QSHGKIYKANI
+372 SHGKIYKADI
-383 PDSNQTNITNPYIVW
+383 PDATTKIPKPGASEIKNPCIVW
-398 NIGNMEPNEI
+398 NIGNMGPNES
-408 RTLTYYV
+408 RMLTYYV
-415 KLKDKESLNGN
+415 KLNDKESLKDKP
-426 TINNSASLYSKGSTD
+426 IDNSASLYSKGSTD
-441 TYDKGIGTA
+441 TYDKGSEKA
-450 KFTPKIDYSNQF
+450 SFTPTIVYSSF
-462 TKTVDGNIT
+462 EKYVDGTIK
-471 RNKDGSYTIPFKS
+471 RNSDGSYTIPFKS
-484 YISIHEATSNY
+484 LISIKKDESNY

-507 HDLNTEI
+507 HNMNTEI
-514 NDDLLQYIHFNKS
+514 DADLLQYIHFDRN
-527 SFKLYK
+527 SFKLYM
-533 NNDNNPVDASQY
+533 NNDNKPVDSSQY
-545 NIKWSTDNTEFKEW
+545 NIKWSTKTDNTGFQEW
-559 NENDNFRSFVLSGN
+559 DDKVNFRSFVLSGN
-573 EDTPINLSPG
+573 KDNPINLSPG
-583 DSCYIT
+583 ESCYIT
-589 YSVTVKPEAFAKL
+589 YNVIVKPEAFAQMHTDTL
-602 HTDSINAFNR
+602 HTFNR
-612 FIAHADNVDKQ
+612 FIAHADNVDKRDD
-623 SKFTGGFE
+623 FAGGFE
-631 AWNSISNIKTYE
+631 AWNSIANIKTYE

-648 VEHTATTSSKIE
+648 VEQTATTTSQKV
-660 TMSGDRFIYENK
+660 TMSGDRFIHENK

-678 TSDTSFTIPEGS
+678 TSNTSFTIPEGS

-698 KTLNDFNVNEVKMTD
+698 KTLNDFNVNEVTMTD
-713 TLTSKHMKYVGY
+713 TLTSNHMKYVGY
-725 MKVDA
+725 MKVEA
-730 LEAEVNS
+730 LKAEMNS
-737 QKLQWD
+737 QELQWD
-743 EASQNYKLQSTY
+743 EASQNYKLQPTY

-766 DQNSFSLKPSEL
+766 GQKTFSLKPSEL
-778 GWTDKNYYAY
+778 GWTDKNYAY

-793 AKPDNL
+793 ARPDDL
-799 DTFTE
+799 STFTE

-817 KKGTGEFTFNKEDV
+817 KKGDGTFTFNKEDV

-837 TIKGNLNLKANKQSW
+837 TIKGNLNLHANKQSW
-852 YYKEPNTDSNT
+852 YYKEPDSNT
-863 WANGELYWVVDIGGT
+863 WTNGELYWVVDIGGT

-920 SDYKDIED
+920 SDYKDIEE
-928 LKNKSGLTPIND
+928 LKNKSGLTPIDDN
-940 KFISQLNGTNELLL
+940 FISQLNGTNELLL

-1053 DTNLLNKSLNKSHGV
+1053 DTKLLENSKGV

-1109 YDASKV
+1109 YDASQVK
-1115 TSKTIDN
+1115 SKTIDN

-1130 ENDSTNDNGNSEHT
+1130 ENNSTNDNGNSEHT
-1144 IYYVNIDRKQTKI
+1144 IYYVSKDKKQTMI

-1207 IATSSSQVPV
+1207 IATSSSKVPV
-1217 KLNKTDKNIV
+1217 QFNETDKNIDKKLA
-1227 KEIAKKNGQKLEF
+1227 KENGQKLEF
-1240 EINTNQL
+1240 EINTNKL

-1257 GLTLVDRLGDNLR
+1257 ELTLVDKLGDNLK
-1270 LDITSVKVYKNNNE
+1270 LDTTSVKVFNSNNE
-1284 EVTGC
+1284 ELTNC
-1289 VIAYQDKTLEISNIP
+1289 KKSYQNNILEIKIP
-1304 NDVPIKIR
+1304 NNIPIKIT
-1312 YTVTVNMKPGDPV
+1312 YTATVNAKPGDSV
-1325 NIANTAYWKGYSENG
+1325 NIANTAYWKGYSEKG
-1340 GDTVLESYSYSVSGT
+1340 GGTVQQSYSYNVSGT

-1365 LTKLDQN
+1365 LTKQDEN
-1372 NLDKV
+1372 DMDKV
-1377 LKGATFQIEKCT
+1377 LSGATFKIEKCT
-1389 FDEYGKMAT
+1389 FDEYGKMTT
-1398 SDKMDLTTGDDGTI
+1398 SEISTPTTGNDGTI

-1440 YIFDVYKAKD
+1440 YIFDVNKAKD

-1455 ITQYLKTEDLRVSYQ
+1455 ITQYLKTEDLRVRYQ

-1513 DPNKLEKPLQPPKTI
+1513 DKNTQLQPIKTI
-1528 TYSANDNPDKSVK
+1528 TYSANDTPDKFVK

-1556 DDKDQPITDTSK
+1556 DDQDKPITDTSK

-1580 YKNETKNT
+1580 YEKNGIAL
-1588 DTSSAQNGE
+1588 SSDKSSD

-1612 TGSVGTLIYRLLGA
+1612 TGSMGTLIYRLLGA

>member
-1 MIVQEY
+1 MQEY

-40 SLPAQTLTCDKEE
+40 SLPAQTMTCDKEE

-68 CEKEEHTHTD
+68 CEKEEHTHNE

-92 VKDEPETQNK
+92 VNNEPETINN
-102 DEQVSQESEEETTTT
+102 EQVSQESEETTATTT
-117 TETTTETTKQPFD
+117 TETTTQPFD
-130 LSLDAN
+130 LSSEAN
-136 KDKIK
+136 KDKIT
-141 SIDVYYKDASD
+141 SIVMYFKDENGTWNNLEDGNASP
-152 KWQSLNSGTADPNST
+152 SST
-167 ELYLKVEFY
+167 ELYLKVEFDK
-176 EIDTE
+176 IDTKN
-181 VLLEQ
+181 LLEQ
-186 HDGILVYSLPD
+186 HNGILVYSLPK

-225 QVKITLKKDYLNE
+225 QAKITLKKDYLNE

-259 TEINKNNGQATLVVG
+259 TKINNTDGKATLTVG
-274 KKTVTLD
+274 NKTVTLD
-281 YGPDCIEEFGSVTID
+281 YGPDCIEKFGSVD
-296 KQIPNVDKKD
+296 MKKEMSNVDKV
-306 NSLTYTVTVT
+306 NNYLTYTVTVT
-316 AGKDGCKGLYV
+316 AGKDGCKDLYV

-336 LVSYLGNISS
+336 LVSYLGNIST
-346 TETTLTSEDNRKDP
+346 TETELNSTDNKQ
-360 CDPFE
+360 DPFE

-372 QSHGKIYKANI
+372 QSHGKIYKAKI
-383 PDSNQTNITNPYIVW
+383 PDSNTKIPASGEPNITNPCIVW

-426 TINNSASLYSKGSTD
+426 TINNSALLYSQSSTD
-441 TYDKGIGTA
+441 TYDKGTGNA
-450 KFTPKIDYSNQF
+450 DFTPKIDYDGLF
-462 TKTVDGNIT
+462 KKTVDGNIT
-471 RNKDGSYTIPFKS
+471 RNADDGSYTIPFKS
-484 YISIHEATSNY
+484 SISIKKDTSNY

-514 NDDLLQYIHFNKS
+514 NADLLQYIHFDKS
-527 SFKLYK
+527 TFKLYK
-533 NNDNNPVDASQY
+533 NNSVVDSAKY

-559 NENDNFRSFVLSGN
+559 NDKDNFRSFVLSGN

-583 DSCYIT
+583 ESCYIT

-602 HTDSINAFNR
+602 HTDSIHAFNR
-612 FIAHADNVDKQ
+612 FIAHADNVNKRDD
-623 SKFTGGFE
+623 FAGGFE

-648 VEHTATTSSKIE
+648 VEKTATTSSKTE

-672 AIQKDS
+672 EIQKDS
-678 TSDTSFTIPEGS
+678 TPNTSFTIPEGS

-698 KTLNDFNVNEVKMTD
+698 KTLNDFNVNEVTMTD

-725 MKVDA
+725 MKVEA
-730 LEAEVNS
+730 LEADSISRDLNKGTNDTYTLNS
-737 QKLQWD
+737 
-743 EASQNYKLQSTY
+743 NYTR
-755 NVVETKWVKID
+755 VDTKWVKING
-766 DQNSFSLKPSEL
+766 QKTFSLKPSEL
-778 GWTDKNYYAY
+778 GWTDKNYAY

-793 AKPDNL
+793 ARPDDL
-799 DTFTE
+799 STFTE

-817 KKGTGEFTFNKEDV
+817 KKGDGTFTFNKEDV
-831 SKETTL
+831 SRETTL
-837 TIKGNLNLKANKQSW
+837 TIKGNLNLNANKQSW
-852 YYKEPNTDSNT
+852 YYKEPDSNT
-863 WANGELYWVVDIGGT
+863 WTNGELYWVVDIGGT

-895 ITPSN
+895 ITPST
-900 LRQGSLVGIY
+900 LQDGSLVGIY
-910 KGTLPEGKNI
+910 KGTLLEGKNI

-928 LKNKSGLTPIND
+928 LKIKSGLTPID
-940 KFISQLNGTNELLL
+940 GKFTSQLNGTNELLL
-954 TAKDDIQLGNEKV
+954 TANDDIQLGDEKV

-988 TYKNSIY
+988 TFKNSIS
-995 IKEDGEYVSEIPA
+995 IEEDGEYVSEIVA

-1034 TLQIGADKKGNG
+1034 TLQIGADKKNNG

-1053 DTNLLNKSLNKSHGV
+1053 DTKLLENSKDVFNSKGV

-1088 IDDIPDGMEF
+1088 IDDIPNGMEF

-1109 YDASKV
+1109 DAASKV

-1122 PGSGWEFR
+1122 PGSDWEFR
-1130 ENDSTNDNGNSEHT
+1130 ENDSPNDNKKSEHT
-1144 IYYVNIDRKQTKI
+1144 IYYVSKDKKRTMI

-1171 SVDVQVVCRI
+1171 SVDVQVVCRV
-1181 TDPQVLLGAQPS
+1181 TDPQVLLGAQPNN
-1193 DFINKVTLQKNGKD
+1193 FINKVTLQKDGKD
-1207 IATSSSQVPV
+1207 IATSSSKVPV
-1217 KLNKTDKNIV
+1217 QLTKTDKNID
-1227 KEIAKKNGQKLEF
+1227 KQLAETNGQKLKF

-1257 GLTLVDRLGDNLR
+1257 ELTLVDKLGDNLK
-1270 LDITSVKVYKNNNE
+1270 LDTTSVKVFNSNNE
-1284 EVTGC
+1284 ELTNC
-1289 VIAYQDKTLEISNIP
+1289 KKSYQNNILEIKIP
-1304 NDVPIKIR
+1304 NNIPIKIT
-1312 YTVTVNMKPGDPV
+1312 YTATVNAKPGHSV

-1340 GDTVLESYSYSVSGT
+1340 GKTVQESYSYNVSGT

-1365 LTKLDQN
+1365 LTKQDEN
-1372 NLDKV
+1372 DIDKV
-1377 LKGATFQIEKCT
+1377 LNGATFKIEKCT
-1389 FDEYGKMAT
+1389 FDEYGKMTT
-1398 SDKMDLTTGDDGTI
+1398 SEISTPTTGNDGTI
-1412 AQNLQYDTLYKITET
+1412 AQNLQYDTLYRITET
-1427 KAPDGYVLNKEPI
+1427 KAPDGYVLNDKPT
-1440 YIFDVYKAKD
+1440 YILDVTKD
-1450 SDVDT
+1450 NESYVDT
-1455 ITQYLKTEDLRVSYQ
+1455 VKQYLKNIDLEVSYQ
-1470 EENFSLGVTNHK
+1470 EENFNLQVRNHK

-1513 DPNKLEKPLQPPKTI
+1513 DKNTRLQPIKTI

-1556 DDKDQPITDTSK
+1556 DDQGNPITDSSK

-1580 YKNETKNT
+1580 YEKNGITLSSEKN
-1588 DTSSAQNGE
+1588 SE

-1612 TGSVGTLIYRLLGA
+1612 TGSMGTLIYRLLGA

-1637 NINKNNRKEKRRKR
+1637 NINKNKRKEKRRKR

>member
-1 MIVQEY
+1 
-7 LRRLLK
+7 
-13 DKARLRKWKRIMIA
+13 MIA

-78 DCNKQEEVNEQEEV
+78 DCIKQEEVNEQEEV
-92 VKDEPETQNK
+92 VKDEPETQND
-102 DEQVSQESEEETTTT
+102 DEQVSQVSEEEETTTT
-117 TETTTETTKQPFD
+117 TTTTETTKEPFD
-130 LSLDAN
+130 LSSDAN
-136 KDKIK
+136 KGKIT
-141 SIDVYYKDASD
+141 SVVMYYKDAND
-152 KWQSLNSGTADPNST
+152 KWQNLDKGDAKPSST
-167 ELYLKVEFY
+167 ELYLKVEFDK
-176 EIDTE
+176 IDTKN
-181 VLLEQ
+181 LLEQ
-186 HDGILVYSLPD
+186 YNGTLVYKLPD
-197 FMRDFEKAGNGNLLA
+197 FMRDFEKAGNGTLLA
-212 GERNIGTIEIENN
+212 GDENIGTIDIENT
-225 QVKITLKKDYLNE
+225 QVKFTLDQTYLKN
-238 LVTNSSNQL
+238 LVNHGNNQL
-247 DGSFYVKGQIDL
+247 NGSFYVKGQIDL
-259 TEINKNNGQATLVVG
+259 TKINKSDGKATLKVG
-274 KKTVTLD
+274 DKTVTLD
-281 YGPDCIEEFGSVTID
+281 YGPDCIEKFGSVTIN
-296 KQIPNVDKKD
+296 KGYSVDKK
-306 NSLTYTVTVT
+306 NNTLAYTITVE
-316 AGKDGCKGLYV
+316 AGKDGCKNLYV
-327 VDKFTSNSN
+327 VDQFTSNSN

-346 TETTLTSEDNRKDP
+346 TETTLTSEDNRQDP
-360 CDPFE
+360 DPFE
-365 TIEKSSS
+365 TIVNSAS
-372 QSHGKIYKANI
+372 QSHGKIYKAKI
-383 PDSNQTNITNPYIVW
+383 PDSTEIPNPGASDITDPCIVW
-398 NIGNMEPNEI
+398 NIGNMGPKEI
-408 RTLTYYV
+408 RKLTYYV
-415 KLKDKESLNGN
+415 KLKDNESLNGN
-426 TINNSASLYSKGSTD
+426 TIKNNATLYSKSD
-441 TYDKGIGTA
+441 TGTYYKGEGNPD
-450 KFTPKIDYSNQF
+450 FTPKIDYSNQF
-462 TKTVDGNIT
+462 TKTVDGNII
-471 RNKDGSYTIPFKS
+471 RNTDGSYTIPFKS
-484 YISIHEATSNY
+484 SISIKEDTSNY

-514 NDDLLQYIHFNKS
+514 NDDLLKYIHFDQN
-527 SFKLYK
+527 SFELHK
-533 NNDNNPVDASQY
+533 NNKLVDPNTY
-545 NIKWSTDNTEFKEW
+545 NIKWSTDNTNFKEW
-559 NENDNFRSFVLSGN
+559 NDKDNFRSFILSGN
-573 EDTPINLSPG
+573 DPIDLSPG
-583 DSCYIT
+583 ESCDIT
-589 YSVTVKPEAFAKL
+589 YRVTVKPEAFAKL

-623 SKFTGGFE
+623 SKFAGGFE

-648 VEHTATTSSKIE
+648 VEQTATTSSKTE
-660 TMSGDRFIYENK
+660 TMRGDRFVYTGSRI
-672 AIQKDS
+672 IKDS
-678 TSDTSFTIPEGS
+678 SSSTTFTIPEGS

-698 KTLNDFNVNEVKMTD
+698 KTLNDFNVNEVTMTD

-725 MKVDA
+725 MKVEA
-730 LEAEVNS
+730 LEAESISSDLNKGENDTYTLS
-737 QKLQWD
+737 
-743 EASQNYKLQSTY
+743 SNYKP
-755 NVVETKWVKID
+755 VDTKWVKID
-766 DQNSFSLKPSEL
+766 GQKTFSLKPSEL
-778 GWTDKNYYAY
+778 GWTIKNYAY

-793 AKPDNL
+793 ARPDDL
-799 DTFTE
+799 STFTE

-817 KKGTGEFTFNKEDV
+817 KKGDGTFKFNKEDV

-837 TIKGNLNLKANKQSW
+837 TIKGNLNLHANKQSW
-852 YYKEPNTDSNT
+852 YYKEPSTDSNT
-863 WANGELYWVVDIGGT
+863 WTNGELYWVVDIGGT

-895 ITPSN
+895 ITQLN
-900 LRQGSLVGIY
+900 LQEGSLVGIY

-928 LKNKSGLTPIND
+928 LKNNSGLTPIND

-995 IKEDGEYVSEIPA
+995 IKEDGNYVSEIVA

-1027 YDGTKVT
+1027 YDGTVT
-1034 TLQIGADKKGNG
+1034 TLKIGADKKNNG
-1046 DADPSKI
+1046 DADQSKI
-1053 DTNLLNKSLNKSHGV
+1053 VTKLLDNSKGV

-1109 YDASKV
+1109 YDASQVK
-1115 TSKTIDN
+1115 SKTIDN

-1130 ENDSTNDNGNSEHT
+1130 ENNSTNDNGNSEHT
-1144 IYYVNIDRKQTKI
+1144 IYYVSKDKKQTMI

-1193 DFINKVTLQKNGKD
+1193 DFVNKVTLQKNGKD

-1270 LDITSVKVYKNNNE
+1270 LDITSVKVYKNNNK

-1289 VIAYQDKTLEISNIP
+1289 IKSYQNNTLEISRIP

-1340 GDTVLESYSYSVSGT
+1340 GDTVLESYSYSVSGI

-1389 FDEYGKMAT
+1389 FDESGNMTT
-1398 SDKMDLTTGDDGTI
+1398 SDISTETTNENGIITE
-1412 AQNLQYDTLYKITET
+1412 QLQYDTLYRITET
-1427 KAPDGYVLNKEPI
+1427 QAPYGYVLDDKPI
-1440 YIFDVYKAKD
+1440 YILDVKDKDNYVNTVKQKIKDGELNILYK
-1450 SDVDT
+1450 
-1455 ITQYLKTEDLRVSYQ
+1455 Q
-1470 EENFSLGVTNHK
+1470 ENFDLDVMNHK

-1556 DDKDQPITDTSK
+1556 DDQDKPITDTSK

-1580 YKNETKNT
+1580 YEKNGITLSSEKN
-1588 DTSSAQNGE
+1588 SE
-1597 TIVVTNKSR
+1597 KIVVTNKSR

-1612 TGSVGTLIYRLLGA
+1612 TGSMGTLIYRLLGA

>member
-1 MIVQEY
+1 MQEY

-13 DKARLRKWKRIMIA
+13 DKARLRKWKRVMIA

-40 SLPAQTLTCDKEE
+40 SLPAQTLACDKEE

-68 CEKEEHTHTD
+68 CEKEEHTHNE

-92 VKDEPETQNK
+92 VKDEPETQNN
-102 DEQVSQESEEETTTT
+102 DEQVSQESEEETT

-130 LSLDAN
+130 LSSEAN

-141 SIDVYYKDASD
+141 SIDVYYKDAND
-152 KWQSLNSGTADPNST
+152 KWQNLDNGNVRPNST
-167 ELYLKVEFY
+167 ELYLKVDFDK
-176 EIDTE
+176 IDTKN
-181 VLLEQ
+181 LLEQ
-186 HDGILVYSLPD
+186 HNGILVYSLPD

-212 GERNIGTIEIENN
+212 GEKIIGKIEIENN
-225 QVKITLKKDYLNE
+225 KVKINLDPTYLKDLINNKSNE
-238 LVTNSSNQL
+238 LN
-247 DGSFYVKGQIDL
+247 GSFYVKGQIDL
-259 TEINKNNGQATLVVG
+259 TKINQNKGEAKLVVG
-274 KKTVTLD
+274 NKTVILD

-346 TETTLTSEDNRKDP
+346 TETELNSTDNKQ
-360 CDPFE
+360 DPFE

-383 PDSNQTNITNPYIVW
+383 PDSNQTNITNPCIVW

-426 TINNSASLYSKGSTD
+426 KINNSASLYSKGSTD
-441 TYDKGIGTA
+441 TYDKGIGKA
-450 KFTPKIDYSNQF
+450 EFTPKIDYSNQF

-484 YISIHEATSNY
+484 SISIKKDTSNY

-507 HDLNTEI
+507 HDSNTDI
-514 NDDLLQYIHFNKS
+514 NNDLLQYIHFDQN
-527 SFKLYK
+527 SFKLYY
-533 NNDNNPVDASQY
+533 NNNPVDASQY
-545 NIKWSTDNTEFKEW
+545 NIKWSTDNTKFKEW
-559 NENDNFRSFVLSGN
+559 NDEDNFRSFVLSGN

-583 DSCYIT
+583 KSCYIT

-602 HTDSINAFNR
+602 HTDSIRAFNR
-612 FIAHADNVDKQ
+612 FIAHADNVNKRND
-623 SKFTGGFE
+623 FAGGFE

-643 WNGKQ
+643 WNAKQ
-648 VEHTATTSSKIE
+648 VEKIATTTPKTE
-660 TMSGDRFIYENK
+660 TMSGDRFIYENN

-678 TSDTSFTIPEGS
+678 TSNTSFTIPEGS

-698 KTLNDFNVNEVKMTD
+698 KTLNDFNVNEVTMTD

-725 MKVDA
+725 MKVEA
-730 LEAEVNS
+730 LEADSISRDLNKEPNDTYTLNS
-737 QKLQWD
+737 
-743 EASQNYKLQSTY
+743 NYTT
-755 NVVETKWVKID
+755 VDTKWIKID
-766 DQNSFSLKPSEL
+766 DQQSFSLKPSAL
-778 GWTDKNYYAY
+778 GWTDKNYAY

-799 DTFTE
+799 DAFTE

-817 KKGTGEFTFNKEDV
+817 KKGDGTFTFNKEDV

-837 TIKGNLNLKANKQSW
+837 TIKGNLNLTANKQSW

-863 WANGELYWVVDIGGT
+863 WTNGELYWVVDIGGS

-895 ITPSN
+895 ITNSI
-900 LRQGSLVGIY
+900 LREGSLVGIY
-910 KGTLPEGKNI
+910 KGKLLEGKNI

-928 LKNKSGLTPIND
+928 LKNNSGLTPIND

-988 TYKNSIY
+988 TFKNSIS
-995 IKEDGEYVSEIPA
+995 IEEDGEYVSEIPA

-1034 TLQIGADKKGNG
+1034 TLQIGADKKNNG
-1046 DADPSKI
+1046 DADPNKI
-1053 DTNLLNKSLNKSHGV
+1053 DTNLLNKSRGV

-1088 IDDIPDGMEF
+1088 IDDILDGMEF

-1109 YDASKV
+1109 DAASKV

-1144 IYYVNIDRKQTKI
+1144 IYYVNTDRKQTKI

-1181 TDPQVLLGAQPS
+1181 TDPQVLLGAQSS
-1193 DFINKVTLQKNGKD
+1193 DFTNKVTLQKNGKD
-1207 IATSSSQVPV
+1207 IATSSSKVPV
-1217 KLNKTDKNIV
+1217 QLGDTDKNID
-1227 KEIAKKNGQKLEF
+1227 KEIAKKNGQKLDF

-1247 GQTLPTNDNG
+1247 GQTLPTNDDG
-1257 GLTLVDRLGDNLR
+1257 GLTLVDKLGDNLR
-1270 LDITSVKVYKNNNE
+1270 LDATSVKVFKNENVELTDCKKSYQNN
-1284 EVTGC
+1284 
-1289 VIAYQDKTLEISNIP
+1289 TLEISRIP

-1312 YTVTVNMKPGDPV
+1312 YTVTVNMKPGDFV

-1340 GDTVLESYSYSVSGT
+1340 GDTVQESYRYSVSGI

-1377 LKGATFQIEKCT
+1377 LKGATFKIEKCT
-1389 FDEYGKMAT
+1389 FDGNGKMTT
-1398 SDKMDLTTGDDGTI
+1398 SEISTPTTGNEGTI
-1412 AQNLQYDTLYKITET
+1412 AQNLQYDTLYKITE
-1427 KAPDGYVLNKEPI
+1427 KQAPNGYILDDEPI
-1440 YIFDVYKAKD
+1440 YILDVKKGNESY
-1450 SDVDT
+1450 VDT
-1455 ITQYLKTEDLRVSYQ
+1455 VKQYLKNINLEVSYQ
-1470 EENFSLGVTNHK
+1470 EANFNLQVRNHK

-1513 DPNKLEKPLQPPKTI
+1513 DKNTLLQPIKTI

-1612 TGSVGTLIYRLLGA
+1612 TGSIGTLIYRLLGA

-1637 NINKNNRKEKRRKR
+1637 NINKNNRKEKRRKK

>member
-13 DKARLRKWKRIMIA
+13 DKARLRKWKRVMIA

-40 SLPAQTLTCDKEE
+40 SLPAQTLACDKEE

-92 VKDEPETQNK
+92 VKDEPETQNN
-102 DEQVSQESEEETTTT
+102 DEQVSQESEEEETTTTT
-117 TETTTETTKQPFD
+117 TETTTQPFD
-130 LSLDAN
+130 LSSEAN

-141 SIDVYYKDASD
+141 SVVMYYKDAND
-152 KWQSLNSGTADPNST
+152 KWQNLDNGNVRPNST
-167 ELYLKVEFY
+167 ELYLKVDFDK
-176 EIDTE
+176 IDTKN
-181 VLLEQ
+181 LLEQ
-186 HDGILVYSLPD
+186 HNGILVYSLPD

-212 GERNIGTIEIENN
+212 GEKIIGKIEIENN
-225 QVKITLKKDYLNE
+225 KVKINLDPTYLKDLINNKSNE
-238 LVTNSSNQL
+238 LN
-247 DGSFYVKGQIDL
+247 GSFYVKGQIDL
-259 TEINKNNGQATLVVG
+259 TKINQNKGEAKLVVG
-274 KKTVTLD
+274 GKTVTLN

-346 TETTLTSEDNRKDP
+346 TETELNSTDNKQ
-360 CDPFE
+360 DPFE

-383 PDSNQTNITNPYIVW
+383 PDSNQTNITNPCIVW

-426 TINNSASLYSKGSTD
+426 TINNSASLHSKGSTD
-441 TYDKGIGTA
+441 TYDKGVGTA

-514 NDDLLQYIHFNKS
+514 NDDLLQYIHFDQN
-527 SFKLYK
+527 SFKLYY
-533 NNDNNPVDASQY
+533 NNNPVDASQY
-545 NIKWSTDNTEFKEW
+545 NIKWSTDNTKFKEW
-559 NENDNFRSFVLSGN
+559 NDEDNFKSFVLSGN

-583 DSCYIT
+583 KSCYIT

-602 HTDSINAFNR
+602 HTDSIHAFNR
-612 FIAHADNVDKQ
+612 FIAHADNVNKRDD
-623 SKFTGGFE
+623 FAGGFE

-648 VEHTATTSSKIE
+648 VEHTATTSSKTE
-660 TMSGDRFIYENK
+660 TMTGDRFIYENENNK
-672 AIQKDS
+672 ITDDS
-678 TSDTSFTIPEGS
+678 TLNTSFTIPEGS

-778 GWTDKNYYAY
+778 GWTNKNYAY

-793 AKPDNL
+793 AKPDSL

-817 KKGTGEFTFNKEDV
+817 KKGDGTITTFDKEDV
-831 SKETTL
+831 SRETTL
-837 TIKGNLNLKANKQSW
+837 TIKGNLNLTANKQSW
-852 YYKEPNTDSNT
+852 YYKEPDSNT
-863 WANGELYWVVDIGGT
+863 WTNGELYWVVDIGGT

-895 ITPSN
+895 ITNSI
-900 LRQGSLVGIY
+900 LREGSLVGIY
-910 KGTLPEGKNI
+910 KGTLPEGKKI

-995 IKEDGEYVSEIPA
+995 IKEDGNYVSEIVA

-1027 YDGTKVT
+1027 YDGTVT
-1034 TLQIGADKKGNG
+1034 TLKIGADKKDNG

-1053 DTNLLNKSLNKSHGV
+1053 DTKLLDNSKGV

-1088 IDDIPDGMEF
+1088 IDDIPVGMEF

-1109 YDASKV
+1109 YDASQVK
-1115 TSKTIDN
+1115 SKTIDN

-1130 ENDSTNDNGNSEHT
+1130 ENYSENDNKNSEHT
-1144 IYYVNIDRKQTKI
+1144 IYYVSKDKKQTMI

-1171 SVDVQVVCRI
+1171 SVDVQVVCRV
-1181 TDPQVLLGAQPS
+1181 TNPQVLLGAQPS
-1193 DFINKVTLQKNGKD
+1193 DFTNKVTLQKNGKD
-1207 IATSSSQVPV
+1207 IATSSSKVPV
-1217 KLNKTDKNIV
+1217 QLDDTDKNIN
-1227 KEIAKKNGQKLEF
+1227 KKLANKNGQKLKF

-1257 GLTLVDRLGDNLR
+1257 ELTLVDKLGDNLK
-1270 LDITSVKVYKNNNE
+1270 LDTTSVKVFNSNNE
-1284 EVTGC
+1284 ELTNC
-1289 VIAYQDKTLEISNIP
+1289 KKSYQNNILEIKIP
-1304 NDVPIKIR
+1304 NNIPIKIT
-1312 YTVTVNMKPGDPV
+1312 YTATVNMKPGDAV

-1340 GDTVLESYSYSVSGT
+1340 GDTVQESYSYSVSGIIQT
-1355 IGASSVVNFK
+1355 SSVVNFK

-1372 NLDKV
+1372 NLDTV
-1377 LKGATFQIEKCT
+1377 LRGATFKIEKCT
-1389 FDEYGKMAT
+1389 FDESGNMTT
-1398 SDKMDLTTGDDGTI
+1398 SDISTETTNENGIITE
-1412 AQNLQYDTLYKITET
+1412 QLQYDTLYRITET
-1427 KAPDGYVLNKEPI
+1427 QAPYGYVLDDKPI
-1440 YIFDVYKAKD
+1440 YILDVKDKDNYVNTVKQKIKDGELNILYK
-1450 SDVDT
+1450 
-1455 ITQYLKTEDLRVSYQ
+1455 Q
-1470 EENFSLGVTNHK
+1470 ENFDLDVMNHK

-1513 DPNKLEKPLQPPKTI
+1513 DKNTQLQPIKTI
-1528 TYSANDNPDKSVK
+1528 TYSANDTPDKFVK

-1556 DDKDQPITDTSK
+1556 DDQDKPITDTSK

-1580 YKNETKNT
+1580 YKNETQNT
-1588 DTSSAQNGE
+1588 DTSSARNGE

-1612 TGSVGTLIYRLLGA
+1612 TGGIGTLIYRLLGA

>member
-1 MIVQEY
+1 
-7 LRRLLK
+7 
-13 DKARLRKWKRIMIA
+13 MIA

-92 VKDEPETQNK
+92 VKDEPEIQNK
-102 DEQVSQESEEETTTT
+102 DEQVSQESEEEETTTTTT

-136 KDKIK
+136 KDKLK
-141 SIDVYYKDASD
+141 SIVIYYKDEFG
-152 KWQSLNSGTADPNST
+152 KWKNLDSGNGNPNST
-167 ELYLKVEFY
+167 ELYLKVDFDK
-176 EIDTE
+176 IDTKN
-181 VLLEQ
+181 LLEQ
-186 HDGILVYSLPD
+186 YNGILVYSLPD

-212 GERNIGTIEIENN
+212 GEKIIGKIEIENN
-225 QVKITLKKDYLNE
+225 KVKINLDPTYLKDLINNKSNE
-238 LVTNSSNQL
+238 LN
-247 DGSFYVKGQIDL
+247 GSFYVKGQIDL
-259 TEINKNNGQATLVVG
+259 TKINQNKGEAKLVVG
-274 KKTVTLD
+274 NKTVILD

-346 TETTLTSEDNRKDP
+346 TETTLTSTNNKK
-360 CDPFE
+360 DPFE
-365 TIEKSSS
+365 KINDST
-372 QSHGKIYKANI
+372 SHGKIYKAKI
-383 PDSNQTNITNPYIVW
+383 PDSNTKIPTSGEPNITNPCIVW

-441 TYDKGIGTA
+441 TYDKGIDTA

-484 YISIHEATSNY
+484 YISIHEVTSNY

-514 NDDLLQYIHFNKS
+514 NADLLQYIHFDKS
-527 SFKLYK
+527 TFKLYK
-533 NNDNNPVDASQY
+533 NNSVVDSAKY

-559 NENDNFRSFVLSGN
+559 NDKDNFRSFILSGN
-573 EDTPINLSPG
+573 QDTPINLSPG
-583 DSCYIT
+583 ESCYIT
-589 YSVTVKPEAFAKL
+589 YNVIVKPEVFAKL

-612 FIAHADNVDKQ
+612 FIAHADNVDKK
-623 SKFTGGFE
+623 SNFADGFE
-631 AWNSISNIKTYE
+631 ACFISPTIKTYE

-648 VEHTATTSSKIE
+648 VEQTATTSSKTE
-660 TMSGDRFIYENK
+660 TMSGDRFIYENNAENN
-672 AIQKDS
+672 AIKKDS
-678 TSDTSFTIPEGS
+678 TSNTSFTIPEGS

-698 KTLNDFNVNEVKMTD
+698 KTLNDFNVNEVTMTD

-730 LEAEVNS
+730 LKAEMNS
-737 QKLQWD
+737 QELQWD
-743 EASQNYKLQSTY
+743 EASQNYKLQPTY

-766 DQNSFSLKPSEL
+766 GQETFSLKPSEL
-778 GWTDKNYYAY
+778 GWTDKNYAY

-799 DTFTE
+799 DAFTE
-804 TKVKNKFTLEGVV
+804 TKVKNKFTLDGVV
-817 KKGTGEFTFNKEDV
+817 KKGTGKFTFNKEDV

-837 TIKGNLNLKANKQSW
+837 TIKGTLNLHTNKQSW

-863 WANGELYWVVDIGGT
+863 WTNGELYWVVDIGGS

-895 ITPSN
+895 ITNSI
-900 LRQGSLVGIY
+900 LREGSLVGIY

-928 LKNKSGLTPIND
+928 LKNKSGLTPIDD
-940 KFISQLNGTNELLL
+940 KFTSQLNGTNELLL
-954 TAKDDIQLGNEKV
+954 TAKDDIQLGNDKV

-1034 TLQIGADKKGNG
+1034 TLQIGADKKDNG

-1053 DTNLLNKSLNKSHGV
+1053 DTKLLNKSCGV

-1109 YDASKV
+1109 DAASKV

-1130 ENDSTNDNGNSEHT
+1130 ENDSPNDNKKSEHT
-1144 IYYVNIDRKQTKI
+1144 IYYVSKDKKRTMI

-1193 DFINKVTLQKNGKD
+1193 DFINKVTLQKDGKD
-1207 IATSSSQVPV
+1207 IATSSSKVPV
-1217 KLNKTDKNIV
+1217 QLNGTDKNIDKKLA
-1227 KEIAKKNGQKLEF
+1227 KENGQKLEF
-1240 EINTNQL
+1240 EINTNKL

-1257 GLTLVDRLGDNLR
+1257 GLTLVDRLGENLK
-1270 LDITSVKVYKNNNE
+1270 LDTTSVKVFNSNNE
-1284 EVTGC
+1284 ELTNC
-1289 VIAYQDKTLEISNIP
+1289 KKSYQNNILEIKIP
-1304 NDVPIKIR
+1304 NNIPIKIT
-1312 YTVTVNMKPGDPV
+1312 YTATVNAKPGDSV
-1325 NIANTAYWKGYSENG
+1325 NIANTAYWKGYSEKG
-1340 GDTVLESYSYSVSGT
+1340 GGTVQQSYSYNVSGT

-1365 LTKLDQN
+1365 LTKQDEN
-1372 NLDKV
+1372 DMDKV
-1377 LKGATFQIEKCT
+1377 LSGATFKIEKCT
-1389 FDEYGKMAT
+1389 FDEYGKMTT
-1398 SDKMDLTTGDDGTI
+1398 SEISTPTTGNDGTI
-1412 AQNLQYDTLYKITET
+1412 AQNLQYDTLYRITET
-1427 KAPDGYVLNKEPI
+1427 QAPYGYVLDDKPI
-1440 YIFDVYKAKD
+1440 YILDVKDKDNYVNTVKQKIKDGELNILYK
-1450 SDVDT
+1450 
-1455 ITQYLKTEDLRVSYQ
+1455 Q
-1470 EENFSLGVTNHK
+1470 ENFDLDVMNHK

-1499 TKPVSGTYRFGLYD
+1499 TEPVSGTYRFGLYD
-1513 DPNKLEKPLQPPKTI
+1513 DKKKLDEKAIIYDAGDTQ
-1528 TYSANDNPDKSVK
+1528 DKSVK
-1541 FENLELDKTYYVYEL
+1541 FVNLDLDKTYYVYEL

-1580 YKNETKNT
+1580 YEKNGITLSGEKN
-1588 DTSSAQNGE
+1588 SE

-1612 TGSVGTLIYRLLGA
+1612 TGSMGTLIYRLLGA
-1626 TLVVASLICLS
+1626 TLVVASVICLS
-1637 NINKNNRKEKRRKR
+1637 NINKNNKKEKRRKK

>member
-1 MIVQEY
+1 
-7 LRRLLK
+7 
-13 DKARLRKWKRIMIA
+13 MIA

-40 SLPAQTLTCDKEE
+40 SLPAQTLACDKEE

-92 VKDEPETQNK
+92 VKNEPETQNK
-102 DEQVSQESEEETTTT
+102 DEQVSQESEEEETTTT
-117 TETTTETTKQPFD
+117 TETTTEPFD

-141 SIDVYYKDASD
+141 SIDVYYKDAND
-152 KWQSLNSGTADPNST
+152 KWQNLDNGDAKPNST
-167 ELYLKVEFY
+167 ELYLKVDFDK
-176 EIDTE
+176 IDTKN
-181 VLLEQ
+181 LLEQ
-186 HDGILVYSLPD
+186 HNGILVYSLPK

-225 QVKITLKKDYLNE
+225 QAKITLKKDYLNE

-259 TEINKNNGQATLVVG
+259 TKINNTDGKATLTVG

-281 YGPDCIEEFGSVTID
+281 YGKECIEKFGGVTID
-296 KQIPNVDKKD
+296 KQISNVDEV
-306 NSLTYTVTVT
+306 NNYLTYTVTVT
-316 AGKDGCKGLYV
+316 AGKDGCKDLYV
-327 VDKFTSNSN
+327 VDKFTSNAN
-336 LVSYLGNISS
+336 LVSYAGNISS
-346 TETTLTSEDNRKDP
+346 TETTLTSEDNNK
-360 CDPFE
+360 DPFE
-365 TIEKSSS
+365 TIISGAT
-372 QSHGKIYKANI
+372 HGKIYKADITDATTKI
-383 PDSNQTNITNPYIVW
+383 PKPGASEIKNPCIVW
-398 NIGNMEPNEI
+398 NIGNMGPNES
-408 RTLTYYV
+408 RMLTYYV
-415 KLKDKESLNGN
+415 KLNDKESLKDKP
-426 TINNSASLYSKGSTD
+426 IDNSASLYSKGSTD

-484 YISIHEATSNY
+484 YISIHEDTSNY

-545 NIKWSTDNTEFKEW
+545 NIKWSTDNTNFKEW
-559 NENDNFRSFVLSGN
+559 SENDNFRSFVLSGN
-573 EDTPINLSPG
+573 KDTPINLSPG

-589 YSVTVKPEAFAKL
+589 YNVIVKPEAFAQMHTDTL
-602 HTDSINAFNR
+602 HTFNR
-612 FIAHADNVDKQ
+612 FIAHADNVDKRDD
-623 SKFTGGFE
+623 FAGGFE

-648 VEHTATTSSKIE
+648 VEKTATTSSKTE

-678 TSDTSFTIPEGS
+678 TSNTSFTIPEGS

-698 KTLNDFNVNEVKMTD
+698 KTLNDFNVNEVTMTD

-725 MKVDA
+725 MKVEA
-730 LEAEVNS
+730 LEAESISSDLNKEKNDTYTLNS
-737 QKLQWD
+737 H
-743 EASQNYKLQSTY
+743 YKP
-755 NVVETKWVKID
+755 VDTKWVKING
-766 DQNSFSLKPSEL
+766 QQSFSLKPSDL
-778 GWTDKNYYAY
+778 GWTDKNYAY

-799 DTFTE
+799 DAFTE

-817 KKGTGEFTFNKEDV
+817 KKGDGTFTFNKEDV

-837 TIKGNLNLKANKQSW
+837 TIKGNLNLTANKQSW
-852 YYKEPNTDSNT
+852 YYKEPDSNT
-863 WANGELYWVVDIGGT
+863 WTNGELYWVVDIGGS

-895 ITPSN
+895 ITNSI
-900 LRQGSLVGIY
+900 LREGSLVGIY
-910 KGTLPEGKNI
+910 KGTLLEGKNI

-928 LKNKSGLTPIND
+928 LKNNSGLAPIDD
-940 KFISQLNGTNELLL
+940 KFNSQLNGTNELLL

-1034 TLQIGADKKGNG
+1034 TLQIGADKKNNG
-1046 DADPSKI
+1046 DADPNKI
-1053 DTNLLNKSLNKSHGV
+1053 DTKLLDNSKGV

-1109 YDASKV
+1109 DAASKV

-1130 ENDSTNDNGNSEHT
+1130 ENDSPNDNKNSEHT
-1144 IYYVNIDRKQTKI
+1144 IYYVNKDKKQTKI

-1171 SVDVQVVCRI
+1171 SVDVQVVCRV
-1181 TDPQVLLGAQPS
+1181 TDPQVLLGAQSS
-1193 DFINKVTLQKNGKD
+1193 DFTNKVTLQKNGKD
-1207 IATSSSQVPV
+1207 IATSSSNVPV
-1217 KLNKTDKNIV
+1217 QLDDTDKNIDKKLV
-1227 KEIAKKNGQKLEF
+1227 NKNGQKLDF

-1247 GQTLPTNDNG
+1247 SQTLPTNDNG
-1257 GLTLVDRLGDNLR
+1257 GLTLVDKLGDNLR
-1270 LDITSVKVYKNNNE
+1270 LDTTSVKVYKNNNE

-1289 VIAYQDKTLEISNIP
+1289 VIAYQDKTLEIRNIP
-1304 NDVPIKIR
+1304 NDIPIKIK
-1312 YTVTVNMKPGDPV
+1312 YTVTVNMKPGDSL

-1365 LTKLDQN
+1365 LTKQDQN
-1372 NLDKV
+1372 DLSKV
-1377 LKGATFQIEKCT
+1377 LSGATFKIEKCT
-1389 FDEYGKMAT
+1389 FDEYGKMTT
-1398 SDKMDLTTGDDGTI
+1398 SEISTPTTGNDGTI
-1412 AQNLQYDTLYKITET
+1412 AQNLQYDTLYRITET
-1427 KAPDGYVLNKEPI
+1427 QAPYGYVLDDKPI
-1440 YIFDVYKAKD
+1440 YILDVKKGNESY
-1450 SDVDT
+1450 VDT
-1455 ITQYLKTEDLRVSYQ
+1455 VKQYLKNINLEVSYQ
-1470 EENFSLGVTNHK
+1470 EENFNLQVRNHK

-1487 VKKFINDAAGKS
+1487 IKKFINDAAGKS

-1513 DPNKLEKPLQPPKTI
+1513 DKNTLLQPIKTI
-1528 TYSANDNPDKSVK
+1528 TYSADDNPDKSVK
-1541 FENLELDKTYYVYEL
+1541 FENLELDKIYYVYEL

-1580 YKNETKNT
+1580 YENSGTA
-1588 DTSSAQNGE
+1588 TSSAQNGE
-1597 TIVVTNKSR
+1597 TVIVTNKSR

-1612 TGSVGTLIYRLLGA
+1612 TGSIGTLIYRLLGA

-1637 NINKNNRKEKRRKR
+1637 NISKNNKKEKRRKR

>member
-1 MIVQEY
+1 MQEY

-40 SLPAQTLTCDKEE
+40 SLPAQTLACDKEE
-53 HTHTA
+53 HTHTS

-68 CEKEEHTHTD
+68 CDKEEHTHTD
-78 DCNKQEEVNEQEEV
+78 DCNKQEEVNEQEEIV
-92 VKDEPETQNK
+92 NESETQNK
-102 DEQVSQESEEETTTT
+102 DEQEAQVSEEETTTTT

-130 LSLDAN
+130 LSSEAN
-136 KDKIK
+136 KDKIT
-141 SIDVYYKDASD
+141 SVFMYYKDADD
-152 KWQSLNSGTADPNST
+152 KWQNLDKGDAKPNST
-167 ELYLKVEFY
+167 ELYLKVEFDK
-176 EIDTE
+176 INTKN
-181 VLLEQ
+181 LLEQ
-186 HDGILVYSLPD
+186 HNGILLYSLPD
-197 FMRDFEKAGNGNLLA
+197 FMRDFEKAGNGTLLA
-212 GERNIGTIEIENN
+212 GDKNIGTIEIEKNK
-225 QVKITLKKDYLNE
+225 VKFTLDQTYLKG
-238 LVTNSSNQL
+238 LVDKGSNQL
-247 DGSFYVKGQIDL
+247 NGSFYVKGQIDL
-259 TEINKNNGQATLVVG
+259 TKINQNNGEAKLVVG
-274 KKTVTLD
+274 NKTVTLD
-281 YGPDCIEEFGSVTID
+281 YGPDCIEKFGSVD
-296 KQIPNVDKKD
+296 MKKEMSNVDKV
-306 NSLTYTVTVT
+306 NNYLTYTVTVT
-316 AGKDGCKGLYV
+316 AGKDGCKDLYV
-327 VDKFTSNSN
+327 VDKFTSNAN
-336 LVSYLGNISS
+336 LVSYAGNISS
-346 TETTLTSEDNRKDP
+346 TETTLTSEDNNK
-360 CDPFE
+360 DPFE
-365 TIEKSSS
+365 TIISGAT
-372 QSHGKIYKANI
+372 HGKIYKASI
-383 PDSNQTNITNPYIVW
+383 PDATTKIPDAGVSDITNPCIVW
-398 NIGNMEPNEI
+398 HIGDMKPNES

-415 KLKDKESLNGN
+415 KLNDKANLSGQ
-426 TINNSASLYSKGSTD
+426 TIKNNASLYSKSSKD
-441 TYDKGIGTA
+441 IYEKKVDDKNRNA
-450 KFTPKIDYSNQF
+450 EFTPKIDYSNQF
-462 TKTVDGNIT
+462 TKTVNGNIT
-471 RNKDGSYTIPFKS
+471 RNSDGSYTIPFKS
-484 YISIHEATSNY
+484 FISIHEATSNY
-495 TIKNLQFYDYLK
+495 TIKNFQFYDYLK
-507 HDLNTEI
+507 HDMNTEI
-514 NDDLLQYIHFNKS
+514 DADLLQYIHFDRN
-527 SFKLYK
+527 SFKLYM
-533 NNDNNPVDASQY
+533 NNDNDPVDSSQY
-545 NIKWSTDNTEFKEW
+545 NIKWSTDNTNFKEW
-559 NENDNFRSFVLSGN
+559 SENDNFRSFLLSGN
-573 EDTPINLSPG
+573 KNNPINLSPG
-583 DSCYIT
+583 ESCYIT
-589 YSVTVKPEAFAKL
+589 YNVTVKPEAFAKL
-602 HTDSINAFNR
+602 HTDSIHAFNR
-612 FIAHADNVDKQ
+612 FVAHADNVNKRDD
-623 SKFTGGFE
+623 FAGGFE

-648 VEHTATTSSKIE
+648 VEQTATTSAQTE
-660 TMSGDRFIYENK
+660 TMTGERYDYTDSGI
-672 AIQKDS
+672 IKDS

-698 KTLNDFNVNEVKMTD
+698 KTLNDFNVNEVTMTD

-725 MKVDA
+725 MKVEA
-730 LEAEVNS
+730 LKAEVNS

-755 NVVETKWVKID
+755 NVVETKWVNID
-766 DQNSFSLKPSEL
+766 DQNSFSLKPYDL
-778 GWTDKNYYAY
+778 GWTDKNYAY

-793 AKPDNL
+793 ARPDDL
-799 DTFTE
+799 STFTE

-817 KKGTGEFTFNKEDV
+817 KKGDGTFKFNKEDV

-837 TIKGNLNLKANKQSW
+837 TIKGNLNLNANKQSW
-852 YYKEPNTDSNT
+852 YYKEPDSNT
-863 WANGELYWVVDIGGT
+863 WTNGELYWVVDIGGT
-878 QINKDMVFRDLI
+878 QINKDMVFHDLI

-928 LKNKSGLTPIND
+928 LKNNSGLAPIDD
-940 KFISQLNGTNELLL
+940 KFNSQLNGTNELLL
-954 TAKDDIQLGNEKV
+954 TAKENIGLGNEKV

-1034 TLQIGADKKGNG
+1034 TLQIGADKKNNG

-1053 DTNLLNKSLNKSHGV
+1053 DTKLLNKSCGV

-1109 YDASKV
+1109 DAASKV

-1130 ENDSTNDNGNSEHT
+1130 ENDSPNDNKKSEHT
-1144 IYYVNIDRKQTKI
+1144 IYYVSKDKKRTMI

-1193 DFINKVTLQKNGKD
+1193 DFINKVTLQKDGKD
-1207 IATSSSQVPV
+1207 IATSSSKVPV
-1217 KLNKTDKNIV
+1217 QLNETDKNIDKKLA
-1227 KEIAKKNGQKLEF
+1227 KENGQKLEF
-1240 EINTNQL
+1240 EINTNKL

-1257 GLTLVDRLGDNLR
+1257 GLTLVDRLGENLK
-1270 LDITSVKVYKNNNE
+1270 LDTTSVKVFNSNNE
-1284 EVTGC
+1284 ELTNC
-1289 VIAYQDKTLEISNIP
+1289 KKSYQNNILEIKIP
-1304 NDVPIKIR
+1304 NNIPIKIT
-1312 YTVTVNMKPGDPV
+1312 YTATVNAKPGDSV
-1325 NIANTAYWKGYSENG
+1325 NIANTAYWKGYSEKG
-1340 GDTVLESYSYSVSGT
+1340 GGTVQQSYSYNVSGT

-1365 LTKLDQN
+1365 LTKQDEN
-1372 NLDKV
+1372 DMDKV
-1377 LKGATFQIEKCT
+1377 LSGATFKIEKCT
-1389 FDEYGKMAT
+1389 FDEYGKMTT
-1398 SDKMDLTTGDDGTI
+1398 SEISTPTTGNDGTI
-1412 AQNLQYDTLYKITET
+1412 AQNLQYDTLYRITET
-1427 KAPDGYVLNKEPI
+1427 KAPDGYVLDDEPI
-1440 YIFDVYKAKD
+1440 YILDVKKGNESY
-1450 SDVDT
+1450 VDT
-1455 ITQYLKTEDLRVSYQ
+1455 VKQYLKNINLEVSYQ
-1470 EENFSLGVTNHK
+1470 EENFNLQVRNHK

-1499 TKPVSGTYRFGLYD
+1499 TKPVSGTYSFGLYD
-1513 DPNKLEKPLQPPKTI
+1513 DNNKLDKPLQTKTI
-1528 TYSANDNPDKSVK
+1528 VYSADDTQNKSVK
-1541 FENLELDKTYYVYEL
+1541 FENLELKKTYYVYEL
-1556 DDKDQPITDTSK
+1556 DAKDQPITDTSK

-1580 YKNETKNT
+1580 YKNETKKT

-1612 TGSVGTLIYRLLGA
+1612 TGSMGTLIYRLLGA